1 MKKRVLSLFMAL
13 ALCLS
18 MQPTTTF
25 AENAGT
31 VTEQEEL
38 STTGD
43 TVSGNDVSGGDTGD
57 ANADVQDAQALI
69 NALPD
74 EVTAENADEVETL
87 LGAIDEA
94 MAKLTDEQAA
104 GLDMTRWENICN
116 AMNAPALVALQAG
129 EHTDHFIC
137 GADCK
142 HGDESHKLPTGSS
155 SAWTGV
161 DDLSKITTAGYY
173 YLTQNVTLKTSWEP
187 ANNNIVLCLNGYN
200 ITMEATDSVIYVHY
214 GYTFTLCDCQSKGT
228 ITHSKN
234 SDGTTYT
241 GTGVVVGDGG
251 KFNMYGG
258 IITENIAPNEG
269 GGVRVSTYSTFN
281 MYGGTITGNSAPTG
295 GGGVYVYRSEFNMY
309 GGTISYNTIGK
320 YGGGG
325 VYVYTAGT
333 FTMSNGSISNNEA
346 NDCSGGGVYVYDDA
360 SGSGTF
366 TMTGGEINNNTSSQG
381 GGVYLEKVSEGS
393 GSAFIMEGGS
403 ITQNTA
409 TYTRGDNAGGGV
421 YVTEGS
427 SFKVSGDVKISGNTG
442 NGTVNNVYLPTN
454 YHNTVTITI
463 ADELGDKASIGVT
476 MDVQPNEGSPLTFA
490 TVGEGCQLTDDVA
503 AAHFISDQGYFPY
516 RMDGENEVKMFRHEL
531 QKRPICGEEV
541 CPHNPKH
548 PDVIWIGVSKL
559 SNIVEPDKY
568 SNYYLVGNFTGKG
581 EALSDS
587 YNVNLCLHGYTYSG
601 GIRFQSRNYT
611 LCDCKGTGKITG
623 SSTQYGIQLIS
634 GGRLDMYGGKI
645 TGNTTVGAHVE
656 NGTFNMY
663 GGEITENY
671 YTGADG
677 GNIDSIGGGA
687 GAGGVR
693 VDENGTFNMSG
704 NAKVSNNT
712 ATFNSNVSTS
722 GYYGAAGVYVNGGT
736 FTMTENAEVS
746 GNKLTTEGINESNNN
761 YAGGVYVRNA
771 ESSNVTVGGNVKIT
785 GNTKNIASSGI
796 SSNVC
801 LPKGQT
807 IKVDKAL
814 TAGSNS
820 IGVITETP
828 INVVGE
834 EAVIAEG
841 TGSYSL
847 TKADV
852 STFSSDA
859 GIPADFEDG
868 KIIFRKGVHKHYI
881 CGKEGCSD
889 SHSHGTDKKWTAIST
904 LSEINGAGY
913 YFLTDN
919 VELNNTWVCLKSY
932 NNVELCLNGKT
943 ITCKSENA
951 AISVAIGAS
960 LVITDCADKPESIGK
975 ITHKDGFSGCGIY
988 VAGSLTLWNGSITGN
1003 THDQDGGVQVAG
1015 KFYMNGGSI
1024 TGNTTN
1030 GGVQVA
1036 GGEFYM
1042 NGGEITLNTDGYG
1055 GVYVDRGEFTMSGGK
1070 ITQNISTHYSGGVYV
1085 KSGTFTMNE
1094 GGEITGNTGKNGGG
1108 VYVGQIGTFT
1118 MTGGKIT
1125 GNTNSAANG
1134 GSGVYLEYDGGTFNM
1149 DGGEI
1154 TGNTN
1159 SAASGGG
1166 GVYVNHLSTFKMT
1179 NGKITGNTNSAADGG
1194 GGVHVADGG
1203 EFTMSGGEITGNT
1216 NGAADGGGGVYVASR
1231 GEFTMKGG
1239 QITGNTNSAE
1249 DGGGGVYVGQFGTF
1263 TMTGGTITGNNT
1275 SATDNSSAGGIFMN
1289 GTITVSGAAKI
1300 IDNWKG
1306 GTQAG
1311 SVYVKDAGTAS
1322 NVYLHNER
1330 SRLITIGEGLTQA
1343 ARIGVSI
1350 GGLPTTAGG
1359 EVQIA
1364 NGATND
1370 QLEYTKIFTLDLEP
1384 ADPYYSV
1391 IRNEDNNLF
1400 IRKHKHNWS
1409 YSASGETITV
1419 NCTAENCPIKD
1430 GKGGSITIVAPENL
1444 IYDRNAKSAELDK
1457 KLSTEF
1463 DGVITTTIS
1472 YTAESGETF
1481 DSGHP
1486 PVDAGTYTAS
1496 IDLEDRGVHLSFDSP
1511 AAVKYTIQKAEL
1523 TADDFY
1529 FNIDDPK
1536 WDLVYSGADK
1546 ELTED
1551 NFGCKYFNTGDIT
1564 VRYLD
1569 ANGAEVAPRN
1579 VGTYTFAIDVTES
1592 KNYEAAP
1599 NLTAQGWTFTITKA
1613 KGGDLGEGKFQ
1624 RKYIDRT
1631 EKTYTPAYGLPDG
1644 EKWTYSISAPTV
1656 TGSAAVGSYTID
1668 SATGAITY
1676 KLTDGGIGD
1685 TVSWEVMISS
1695 DNYENF
1701 TKKLTLTLTDKDS
1714 QDPLSITGGNTVVYG
1729 ETLKL
1734 GTTGGSGTGAV
1745 TYSIDKDKSMGD
1757 ATIDADGVLT
1767 PLKVGSVFV
1776 KATKAGDDNYFA
1788 ISSELVE
1795 VTITKAVTT
1804 GEPKYAKITTDGKTL
1819 ADAGLTPDGST
1830 LSPVAG
1836 TLEWVDEEG
1845 KVLSGDTEV
1854 KVNTTY
1860 RWRFTPEGDNYKTLT
1875 GEVELY
1881 HVDAPA
1887 ISAQPVNASV
1897 KAGERAVFEVTATG
1911 TDLTYQWKIN
1921 RNDGRGFGNITGADS
1936 ASYTSGITDTDC
1948 NGFQYYCVI
1957 SNAAGSVTTDT
1968 VTLTVTVQYDI
1979 LAGADSSWTENTD
1992 GSLAIRGS
2000 GAIDKFLRVLVDGN
2014 EIASDNYTVTE
2025 GSTIIT
2031 LKLEYLKTLSEGS
2044 HSFEIVWT
2052 DGTARTSFTIA
2063 KNTSGN
2069 NGGNNNGNNNN
2080 NDSNN
2085 NNAGSGANTTDTTIK
2100 APQTGDTSKDALWIV
2115 LLVVAS
2121 IAGLSGFAEI
2131 LVRRKKSDCK

>member
-43 TVSGNDVSGGDTGD
+43 AVSGNDVSGGDAGD
-57 ANADVQDAQALI
+57 ANADVQDAVQAVQALI
-69 NALPD
+69 DALPD
-74 EVTAENADEVETL
+74 EVTAENMDEVEAL

-116 AMNAPALVALQAG
+116 AMNAPALVAVQAG

-137 GADCK
+137 GADCV
-142 HGDESHKLPTGSS
+142 HTNETHTPPAGTWTAINSADELKYGMQ
-155 SAWTGV
+155 
-161 DDLSKITTAGYY
+161 AGNY
-173 YLTQNVTLKTSWEP
+173 YL
-187 ANNNIVLCLNGYN
+187 NNDIELTKQWPINNSIVLCLNGHSIKMN
-200 ITMEATDSVIYVHY
+200 TNDTAISV
-214 GYTFTLCDCQSKGT
+214 GAGGTFTLCDCKGNGT
-228 ITHSKN
+228 ITHGKQA
-234 SDGTTYT
+234 DGTTTYT
-241 GTGVVVGDGG
+241 GTGVSVSSGG
-251 KFNMYGG
+251 K
-258 IITENIAPNEG
+258 
-269 GGVRVSTYSTFN
+269 FN
-281 MYGGTITGNSAPTG
+281 MYGGTITGNTLG
-295 GGGVYVYRSEFNMY
+295 DYGEGGGVHVEYAGTFNMYGGTVTENSAPSGGGVSVERNGTFNMY
-309 GGTISYNTIGK
+309 GGTISNNTAGV

-325 VYVYTAGT
+325 VYVYINGK
-333 FTMSNGSISNNEA
+333 FTMSNGSISYNEA
-346 NDCSGGGVYVYDDA
+346 DGCSGGGVYVYDSD

-366 TMTGGEINNNTSSQG
+366 TMTGGIINNNTSSQG

-393 GSAFIMEGGS
+393 GSTFIMEGGS

-409 TYTRGDNAGGGV
+409 NYTGNGAGGGV
-421 YVTEGS
+421 YVAKGS
-427 SFKVSGDVKISGNTG
+427 SFTVSGDVQIKENKNNAGET
-442 NGTVNNVYLPTN
+442 NNVYLPTT
-454 YHNTVTITI
+454 YDKPVTITV
-463 ADELGDKASIGVT
+463 ANKLDSSASIGVT

-531 QKRPICGEEV
+531 QKHPICGEEV

-656 NGTFNMY
+656 NGTFKMY
-663 GGEITENY
+663 GGEITENH
-671 YTGADG
+671 YTGVDG

-693 VDENGTFNMSG
+693 VDERGTFNMSG
-704 NAKVSNNT
+704 NARVSDNT
-712 ATFNSNVSTS
+712 ATFNSQGGTS
-722 GYYGAAGVYVNGGT
+722 GGYYGAAGVYVNGGK

-746 GNKLTTEGINESNNN
+746 GNTLTDNVSGSPNN

-771 ESSNVTVGGNVKIT
+771 EGSNVTVGGNVTIT
-785 GNTKNIASSGI
+785 GNKKGSAD
-796 SSNVC
+796 SNVC

-807 IKVDKAL
+807 IKVSGTLKENA
-814 TAGSNS
+814 

-834 EAVIAEG
+834 EEVIAEG

-1108 VYVGQIGTFT
+1108 VYVGQSGTFT

-1239 QITGNTNSAE
+1239 TITENTNSAAN
-1249 DGGGGVYVGQFGTF
+1249 GGGGVYVGQFGEF
-1263 TMTGGTITGNNT
+1263 TMNGGTITGNNT
-1275 SATDNSSAGGIFMN
+1275 SATDDSGAGGVYMD
-1289 GTITVSGAAKI
+1289 GTFTVSGEAQI
-1300 IDNWKG
+1300 INNWKNG
-1306 GTQAG
+1306 EN
-1311 SVYVKDAGTAS
+1311 GTAS
-1322 NVYLHNER
+1322 NVYLHNEWP
-1330 SRLITIGEGLTQA
+1330 RLITIGEGLTQA

-1350 GGLPTTAGG
+1350 GELPTTAGG

-1364 NGATND
+1364 SGATDD
-1370 QLEYTKIFTLDLEP
+1370 QNFYRNIFSLDS
-1384 ADPYYSV
+1384 ADPYYS
-1391 IRNEDNNLF
+1391 I
-1400 IRKHKHNWS
+1400 IRKSEYGCLYIHRHEHDWS
-1409 YSASGETITV
+1409 YSASGATITAK
-1419 NCTAENCPIKD
+1419 CEAADCPIKD
-1430 GKGGSITIVAPENL
+1430 GDGGSITIVAPKDL
-1444 IYDRNAKSAELDK
+1444 IYDREAKKAGFVNRLSAEV
-1457 KLSTEF
+1457 
-1463 DGVITTTIS
+1463 GV
-1472 YTAESGETF
+1472 
-1481 DSGHP
+1481 D
-1486 PVDAGTYTAS
+1486 
-1496 IDLEDRGVHLSFDSP
+1496 EDRIAIDYAAGSVSDNTPLDPGDLPGNAGSYIASFRLFDLAKGGYSDP
-1511 AAVKYTIQKAEL
+1511 ASVEYTIQKAEIK
-1523 TADDFY
+1523 ADDFY
-1529 FNIDDPK
+1529 FNINDPK

-1546 ELTED
+1546 ELTEA
-1551 NFGCKYFNTGDIT
+1551 NFGFRFFDTVEIT
-1564 VRYLD
+1564 VKYYAD
-1569 ANGAEVAPRN
+1569 GSAVVPAPRN
-1579 VGTYTFAIDVTES
+1579 VGTYTFAIDATEG
-1592 KNYEAAP
+1592 KNYKAAT
-1599 NLTAQGWTFTITKA
+1599 NLTADTWTFTITKA
-1613 KGGDLGEGKFQ
+1613 EGRELEECKFQ
-1624 RKYIDRT
+1624 RRYNDRT
-1631 EKTYTPAYGLPDG
+1631 EKTYPLIYDLPDG

-1656 TGSAAVGSYTID
+1656 TGSAKVGSYDID
-1668 SATGAITY
+1668 PATGAITY
-1676 KLTDGGIGD
+1676 MLTDGQIKD
-1685 TVSWEVMISS
+1685 TVSWTVTISS
-1695 DNYENF
+1695 DNYKDF
-1701 TKKLTLTLTDKDS
+1701 TKKLTLTLTEKDS
-1714 QDPLSITGGNTVVYG
+1714 QDPLSITGGNTVAYG

-1734 GTTGGSGTGAV
+1734 GTNGGSGTGAV
-1745 TYSIDKDKSMGD
+1745 TYTIDESSTGE
-1757 ATIDADGVLT
+1757 ATIDENGVLT
-1767 PLKVGSVFV
+1767 PLKVGSIFV
-1776 KATKAGDDNYFA
+1776 KATKEEDDDYYK
-1788 ISSELVE
+1788 ISSELFK
-1795 VTITKAVTT
+1795 VTITQADTT
-1804 GEPKYAKITTDGKTL
+1804 GEPKYTRITTDGKTL
-1819 ADAGLTPDGST
+1819 ADAGLTLDGST
-1830 LSPVAG
+1830 LSPAAG

-1845 KVLSGDTEV
+1845 RVLSGDTGV

-1860 RWRFTPEGDNYKTLT
+1860 KWRFTPEGGNYKTLT

-1897 KAGERAVFEVTATG
+1897 KAGERAAFEVAATG
-1911 TDLTYQWKIN
+1911 TDLKYQWKIN
-1921 RNDGRGFGNITGADS
+1921 RNDGNGFVNISGADS

-1957 SNAAGSVTTDT
+1957 SNAAGTVTTDT
-1968 VTLTVTVQYDI
+1968 VTLTVTVEYEI
-1979 LAGADSSWTENTD
+1979 LDGAGSSWTENTD

-2000 GAIDKFLRVLVDGN
+2000 GAISKFLRVLVDGN
-2014 EIASDNYTVTE
+2014 EISSDNYTVTE

-2031 LKLEYLKTLSEGS
+2031 FKPEFLKTLPEGS
-2044 HSFEIVWT
+2044 HTFELVWT
-2052 DGTARTSFTIA
+2052 DGTASTSFTVA

-2069 NGGNNNGNNNN
+2069 NDGNNNNGNNNSNNNSN
-2080 NDSNN
+2080 NDGSS
-2085 NNAGSGANTTDTTIK
+2085 NNAGSNADATDTTIK
-2100 APQTGDTSKDALWIV
+2100 APKTGDTSNDALWVV
-2115 LLVVAS
+2115 LLAVAS
-2121 IAGLSGFAEI
+2121 VAGLSGFAEI

>member
-43 TVSGNDVSGGDTGD
+43 TVSGNDVSGGDAGV
-57 ANADVQDAQALI
+57 ANADVQTAQALI
-69 NALPD
+69 DALPD
-74 EVTAENADEVETL
+74 EVTAENADEVEAL
-87 LGAIDEA
+87 LRAIDEA

-104 GLDMTRWENICN
+104 GLDMTRYDNICE
-116 AMNAPALVALQAG
+116 ALTGLVAVQAG
-129 EHTDHFIC
+129 EHTDHPIC
-137 GADCK
+137 GASCK
-142 HGDESHKLPTGSS
+142 HGDETHTNET
-155 SAWTGV
+155 WTAI
-161 DDLSKITTAGYY
+161 DNESQLTWNMKAGNY
-173 YLTQNVTLKTSWEP
+173 YL
-187 ANNNIVLCLNGYN
+187 ANDLVLNKQWSISSNSIVLCLNGHSIKMN
-200 ITMEATDSVIYVHY
+200 TNDTAISV
-214 GYTFTLCDCQSKGT
+214 GAAGTFTLCDCNGNGT
-228 ITHSKN
+228 ITHDKQA
-234 SDGTTYT
+234 DGTTVYT
-241 GTGVVVGDGG
+241 GAGVAVSSGG
-251 KFNMYGG
+251 
-258 IITENIAPNEG
+258 E
-269 GGVRVSTYSTFN
+269 FN
-281 MYGGTITGNSAPTG
+281 MYGGTITGNTLG
-295 GGGVYVYRSEFNMY
+295 DYGEGGGVHVEYDGTFNMYGGTITENSAPSGGGVSVKYNGTFNMY
-309 GGTISYNTIGK
+309 GGTISNNISVGG

-325 VYVYTAGT
+325 VYVDTNGK

-346 NDCSGGGVYVYDDA
+346 NGYSGGGVYVYDGA

-366 TMTGGEINNNTSSQG
+366 TMTGGIINNNTSSQG
-381 GGVYLEKVSEGS
+381 GGVYLEKVVDGS
-393 GSAFIMEGGS
+393 GSTFIMEGGS

-409 TYTRGDNAGGGV
+409 NYTGNGAGGGV
-421 YVTEGS
+421 YVAKGS
-427 SFKVSGDVKISGNTG
+427 NFTVSGDVQIKGNK
-442 NGTVNNVYLPTN
+442 NVNKANNVDKDNNVYLPDST
-454 YHNTVTITI
+454 TITI
-463 ADELGDKASIGVT
+463 ADNLAEGASIGVT
-476 MDVQPNEGSPLTFA
+476 MYTTPREGAPVTFA
-490 TVGEGCQLTDDVA
+490 KAGEGCKLSDDDA
-503 AAHFISDQGYFPY
+503 ARFTSDQGCYPY
-516 RMDGENEVKMFRHEL
+516 RMDDENEVKMFRYKP
-531 QKRPICGEEV
+531 QKHPICGEI
-541 CPHNPKH
+541 CTHNGEH
-548 PDVIWIGVSKL
+548 TDLIWIGVSQL
-559 SNIVEPDKY
+559 RNIEGDG
-568 SNYYLVGNFTGKG
+568 SYYLVGNTTIG
-581 EALSDS
+581 ELEGLPA
-587 YNVNLCLHGYTYSG
+587 YNINLCLNGKTITNMVSLGKYGKTLSYA
-601 GIRFQSRNYT
+601 
-611 LCDCKGTGKITG
+611 LCDCQETPGKITG
-623 SSTQYGIQLIS
+623 STEPHGGIYLYS
-634 GGRLDMYGGKI
+634 GATLNMYGGKI
-645 TGNTTVGAHVE
+645 TGNNTVGVHVD

-663 GGEITENY
+663 GGEITDNHY
-671 YTGADG
+671 KGIDG
-677 GNIDSIGGGA
+677 GNIGSITSVYGEGA

-704 NAKVSNNT
+704 NAKVSNNA

-785 GNTKNIASSGI
+785 GNTKITTDGSI

-814 TAGSNS
+814 TGE

-828 INVVGE
+828 IVEGD

-841 TGSYSL
+841 KDYTL
-847 TKADV
+847 TEDDKNA
-852 STFSSDA
+852 FSSDDSISA
-859 GIPADFEDG
+859 VLEGG
-868 KIIFRKGVHKHYI
+868 KIILQNGVHSHSI
-881 CGKEGCSD
+881 CNETNCSD
-889 SHSHGTDKKWTAIST
+889 GHVAKKWKAISA
-904 LSEINGAGY
+904 LSEINGSGS
-913 YFLTDN
+913 YFLKND
-919 VELNNTWVCLKSY
+919 VSLEKTWECQY
-932 NNVELCLNGKT
+932 ADVELCLNGKT
-943 ITCKSENA
+943 ITCRYGLDL
-951 AISVAIGAS
+951 ITVASNAS
-960 LVITDCADKPESIGK
+960 LTITDCQTTVGK
-975 ITHKDGFSGCGIY
+975 ITHKNIEDIGSGI
-988 VAGSLTLWNGSITGN
+988 VVNGSLTLWNGSITGN
-1003 THDQDGGVQVAG
+1003 KNYQQGGVHVAAG
-1015 KFYMNGGSI
+1015 GTFTMNGGSI
-1024 TGNTTN
+1024 TENATD
-1030 GGVQVA
+1030 GGVHVAA
-1036 GGEFYM
+1036 GGTFNM
-1042 NGGEITLNTDGYG
+1042 HGGFITKND
-1055 GVYVDRGEFTMSGGK
+1055 DS
-1070 ITQNISTHYSGGVYV
+1070 HGGVYV
-1085 KSGTFTMNE
+1085 KGTFNMDGGDIAQNKYDVPDEACGGGVYVEGGVFNMDDGNITENEGAYGGGVFVGMSGTFTMKGGEITKNKYTHANGGGSGVYVSNSSTFNMN
-1094 GGEITGNTGKNGGG
+1094 GGEITGNTNSTANGVGG
-1108 VYVGQIGTFT
+1108 VYVSYGSTFN
-1118 MTGGKIT
+1118 MTNGKIT
-1125 GNTNSAANG
+1125 GNTNNAANG
-1134 GSGVYLEYDGGTFNM
+1134 GGGVHVVGTFTM

-1159 SAASGGG
+1159 SAS
-1166 GVYVNHLSTFKMT
+1166 
-1179 NGKITGNTNSAADGG
+1179 
-1194 GGVHVADGG
+1194 
-1203 EFTMSGGEITGNT
+1203 
-1216 NGAADGGGGVYVASR
+1216 DGGGGVYVAGN
-1231 GEFTMKGG
+1231 GEFTMNSGE
-1239 QITGNTNSAE
+1239 ITGNTNSAE
-1249 DGGGGVYVGQFGTF
+1249 NGGGGVYVGQFGTF
-1263 TMTGGTITGNNT
+1263 TMNGGTITGNNT

-1322 NVYLHNER
+1322 NVYLHNEWP
-1330 SRLITIGEGLTQA
+1330 RLITVGEGLTQA
-1343 ARIGVSI
+1343 AQIGVSI
-1350 GGLPTTAGG
+1350 GELPTTAGG

-1391 IRNEDNNLF
+1391 IRNEYNNLF
-1400 IRKHKHNWS
+1400 IRKHKHDWS
-1409 YSASGETITV
+1409 YSASGATITV
-1419 NCTAENCPIKD
+1419 DCTAENCPNKD
-1430 GKGGSITIVAPENL
+1430 GGSITIVAPENL
-1444 IYDRNAKSAELDK
+1444 IYDRNAKSATLDK

-1472 YTAESGETF
+1472 YTTESGETF

-1486 PVDAGTYTAS
+1486 PIDAGTYTAS
-1496 IDLEDRGVHLSFDSP
+1496 IDLEYEGGRVSFDHP
-1511 AAVKYTIQKAEL
+1511 AAVQYTIQKAKL

-1529 FNIDDPK
+1529 FIIDDPK

-1546 ELTED
+1546 ELTEY

-1613 KGGDLGEGKFQ
+1613 KGGDLGEDKFQ
-1624 RKYIDRT
+1624 RRYIDRT

-1676 KLTDGGIGD
+1676 KVTDGEIGD
-1685 TVSWEVMISS
+1685 TVSWEVTISS

-1701 TKKLTLTLTDKDS
+1701 TKKLTLTLADKDS
-1714 QDPLSITGGNTVVYG
+1714 QNPLSITGGNTVVYG

-1745 TYSIDKDKSMGD
+1745 TYSIVAGGTGD
-1757 ATIDADGVLT
+1757 ANIDADGVLT
-1767 PLKVGSVFV
+1767 PVKVGSVFV
-1776 KATKAGDDNYFA
+1776 KATKAGDTDYHEITSGLFE
-1788 ISSELVE
+1788 I
-1795 VTITKAVTT
+1795 TITQAATI

-1819 ADAGLTPDGST
+1819 ADAGLTLDGST
-1830 LSPVAG
+1830 LSPAAG
-1836 TLEWVDEEG
+1836 TLEWVDD
-1845 KVLSGDTEV
+1845 KDNVLPGDTKV
-1854 KVNTTY
+1854 KVNTKY
-1860 RWRFTPEGDNYKTLT
+1860 RWRFTPKDTNYNTLT

-1881 HVDAPA
+1881 HVDAPV
-1887 ISAQPVNASV
+1887 ISAQPVSVSV
-1897 KAGERAVFEVTATG
+1897 KAGEKAVFEVTATG

-1921 RNDGRGFGNITGADS
+1921 RNDGKGFVNITGADS
-1936 ASYTSGITDTDC
+1936 ASYTSGVTDTDC

-1968 VTLTVTVQYDI
+1968 VTLTVTVQYEI
-1979 LAGADSSWTENTD
+1979 LDGADSSWTENAD
-1992 GSLAIRGS
+1992 GSLVIRGS
-2000 GAIDKFLRVLVDGN
+2000 GAFAKFLKVLVDGN

-2031 LKLEYLKTLSEGS
+2031 LKPEYLKTLSEGS

-2069 NGGNNNGNNNN
+2069 NNGNNNNNNSN

-2115 LLVVAS
+2115 LLVVAA

>member
-1 MKKRVLSLFMAL
+1 MKKRVLSLLMAL

-116 AMNAPALVALQAG
+116 AMNAPALVAVQDDG
-129 EHTDHFIC
+129 VHTDHFIC

-142 HGDESHKLPTGSS
+142 HGDESHKLPTG
-155 SAWTGV
+155 AWTPIENESQLVWNMKAGNYYLA
-161 DDLSKITTAGYY
+161 DDLV
-173 YLTQNVTLKTSWEP
+173 LTKQWSISSNS
-187 ANNNIVLCLNGYN
+187 IVLCLNGHSIKMN
-200 ITMEATDSVIYVHY
+200 TNDTAISV
-214 GYTFTLCDCQSKGT
+214 GSAGTFTLCDCKGNGT
-228 ITHSKN
+228 ITHGKQA
-234 SDGTTYT
+234 DGTTAYT
-241 GTGVVVGDGG
+241 GTGVAVSSGG
-251 KFNMYGG
+251 K
-258 IITENIAPNEG
+258 
-269 GGVRVSTYSTFN
+269 FN
-281 MYGGTITGNSAPTG
+281 MYGGTITGNTLG
-295 GGGVYVYRSEFNMY
+295 DYGEGGGVHVEYAGTFNMYGGTVTENSAPSGGGVSVERNGTFNMY
-309 GGTISYNTIGK
+309 GGTISNNTAGV

-325 VYVYTAGT
+325 VYVYINGK
-333 FTMSNGSISNNEA
+333 FTMSNGSISNNMT
-346 NDCSGGGVYVYDDA
+346 DSGYGGGVYVYDDY

-366 TMTGGEINNNTSSQG
+366 TMTGGIINNNTSSQG

-393 GSAFIMEGGS
+393 GSTFIMEGGL
-403 ITQNTA
+403 ITGNTTTKA
-409 TYTRGDNAGGGV
+409 GSQVGGGV
-421 YVTEGS
+421 YVVEGS
-427 SFKVSGDVKISGNTG
+427 NFTVSGDVQIKENKNNAGET
-442 NGTVNNVYLPTN
+442 NNVYLPTT
-454 YHNTVTITI
+454 YDKPVTITV
-463 ADELGDKASIGVT
+463 ANKLDSNASIGVT
-476 MDVQPNEGSPLTFA
+476 MCTTPREGKPLTFA
-490 TVGEGCQLTDDVA
+490 TAGEGCVLSDDDA
-503 AAHFISDQGYFPY
+503 ARFTSDQGCYPY
-516 RMDGENEVKMFRHEL
+516 RMDDENEVKMFVYMP
-531 QKRPICGEEV
+531 QKHPICGEV
-541 CPHNPKH
+541 CTHNGEH
-548 PDVIWIGVSKL
+548 TDLIWIGISQL
-559 SNIVEPDKY
+559 RNIEGDG
-568 SNYYLVGNFTGKG
+568 NYYLVYDTATG
-581 EALSDS
+581 ALEGLPS
-587 YNVNLCLHGYTYSG
+587 YNINLCLNGKTITNMVSFGKGDKKLSYA
-601 GIRFQSRNYT
+601 
-611 LCDCKGTGKITG
+611 LCDCQETPGKITG
-623 SSTQYGIQLIS
+623 STKSDGGIWLGYGAT
-634 GGRLDMYGGKI
+634 LDMYGGKI
-645 TGNTTVGAHVE
+645 TGNNTVGVYVD
-656 NGTFNMY
+656 NGTFNMH
-663 GGEITENY
+663 GGEITDNH
-671 YTGADG
+671 YTGIDG
-677 GNIDSIGGGA
+677 GNTGSITSIYGEGA

-693 VDENGTFNMSG
+693 VDENGMFNMSG

-722 GYYGAAGVYVNGGT
+722 GNYGAAGVYVNGGT

-828 INVVGE
+828 IVEGD

-841 TGSYSL
+841 KDYTL
-847 TKADV
+847 TEDDKNA
-852 STFSSDA
+852 FSSDDS
-859 GIPADFEDG
+859 IPAVLEGG
-868 KIIFRKGVHKHYI
+868 KIILQNGVHSHSI
-881 CGKEGCSD
+881 CNETNCSD
-889 SHSHGTDKKWTAIST
+889 GHVAKKWKAISA
-904 LSEINGAGY
+904 LSEINGSGS
-913 YFLTDN
+913 YFLKND
-919 VELNNTWVCLKSY
+919 VSLEKTWKCQY
-932 NNVELCLNGKT
+932 ADVELCLNGKT
-943 ITCKSENA
+943 ITCRYGLDL
-951 AISVAIGAS
+951 ITVASNAS
-960 LVITDCADKPESIGK
+960 LTITDCQTTLGK
-975 ITHKDGFSGCGIY
+975 ITHEDGATGACGIM
-988 VAGSLTLWNGSITGN
+988 VEGSLTLWNGSITKN
-1003 THDQDGGVQVAG
+1003 THTQKGGVHVAAAGTFTMNGGFITENATDGGVHVA
-1015 KFYMNGGSI
+1015 
-1024 TGNTTN
+1024 
-1030 GGVQVA
+1030 A
-1036 GGEFYM
+1036 GGTFNM
-1042 NGGEITLNTDGYG
+1042 HGGFITKND
-1055 GVYVDRGEFTMSGGK
+1055 DS
-1070 ITQNISTHYSGGVYV
+1070 HGGVYV
-1085 KSGTFTMNE
+1085 KGTFNMDGGDIAQNRYNVPDEACGGGVYVEGGVFNMDDGNITENEGAYGGGVFVGMSGTFTMK
-1094 GGEITGNTGKNGGG
+1094 GGEITQNKYTHANG
-1108 VYVGQIGTFT
+1108 
-1118 MTGGKIT
+1118 
-1125 GNTNSAANG
+1125 G
-1134 GSGVYLEYDGGTFNM
+1134 GSGVYVSNSSTFNM
-1149 DGGEI
+1149 HGGEI

-1159 SAASGGG
+1159 STANGVG
-1166 GVYVNHLSTFKMT
+1166 GVYVSYGSTFNMT
-1179 NGKITGNTNSAADGG
+1179 NGKITGNTNNAANGG
-1194 GGVHVADGG
+1194 GGVHVVGTFAMDGG
-1203 EFTMSGGEITGNT
+1203 
-1216 NGAADGGGGVYVASR
+1216 
-1231 GEFTMKGG
+1231 K
-1239 QITGNTNSAE
+1239 ITGNTNSAE
-1249 DGGGGVYVGQFGTF
+1249 DGGGGVYVSQFGTF
-1263 TMTGGTITGNNT
+1263 TMNGGTITGNNT
-1275 SATDNSSAGGIFMN
+1275 SATDDSSAGGVLMN
-1289 GTITVSGAAKI
+1289 GTFNLSGAAKI

-1322 NVYLHNER
+1322 NVYLHNEWP
-1330 SRLITIGEGLTQA
+1330 RLITIGEGLTQA
-1343 ARIGVSI
+1343 AQIGVSI

-1391 IRNEDNNLF
+1391 IRNEYNNLF
-1400 IRKHKHNWS
+1400 IRKHKHDWS
-1409 YSASGETITV
+1409 YSASGATITV

-1444 IYDRNAKSAELDK
+1444 IYDRNAKSATLDK

-1536 WDLVYSGADK
+1536 CDLVYSGADK

-1592 KNYEAAP
+1592 KNYEVAP

-1631 EKTYTPAYGLPDG
+1631 EKIYTPAYGLPDG

-1656 TGSAAVGSYTID
+1656 TGSAAVGAYTID

-1685 TVSWEVMISS
+1685 TVSWEVTISS
-1695 DNYENF
+1695 DNYEKF

-1745 TYSIDKDKSMGD
+1745 TYSIGAGSTGE

-1767 PLKVGSVFV
+1767 PVRVGSVFV

-1795 VTITKAVTT
+1795 VTITQAVTT
-1804 GEPKYAKITTDGKTL
+1804 GEPKYTKITTDGKTL

-1845 KVLSGDTEV
+1845 KALSGDTEV

-1860 RWRFTPEGDNYKTLT
+1860 KWRFTPEGGNYKTLT

-1897 KAGERAVFEVTATG
+1897 KAEERAVFEVTATG

-1921 RNDGRGFGNITGADS
+1921 RNDGKGFVNITGADS

-2080 NDSNN
+2080 NNSNNDSNN

>member
-43 TVSGNDVSGGDTGD
+43 TVSGNDVSGGDAGD
-57 ANADVQDAQALI
+57 ADTDEQDAVQAVQALI
-69 NALPD
+69 DALPD
-74 EVTAENADEVETL
+74 GVTAENMDEVEAL

-116 AMNAPALVALQAG
+116 AMNAPALVAVSAG

-142 HGDESHKLPTGSS
+142 HGDESHKLPTG
-155 SAWTGV
+155 AWTGV

-200 ITMEATDSVIYVHY
+200 ITMEAADSVIYVHY
-214 GYTFTLCDCQSKGT
+214 RYTFTLCDCQSKGT

-258 IITENIAPNEG
+258 IIKDNTTNGKG
-269 GGVRVSTYSTFN
+269 GGVYSEYSKFN
-281 MYGGTITGNSAPTG
+281 MYGGEITGNSAPN
-295 GGGVYVYRSEFNMY
+295 GGGVHVCRGEFNMY
-309 GGTISYNTIGK
+309 DGTISSNISTSTGS

-325 VYVYTAGT
+325 VYVDINGK
-333 FTMSNGSISNNEA
+333 FNMSNGSISYNEA
-346 NDCSGGGVYVYDDA
+346 NGCSGGGVYVYDSD

-366 TMTGGEINNNTSSQG
+366 TMTGGIINNNTSSQG

-393 GSAFIMEGGS
+393 GSTFIMEGGS

-409 TYTRGDNAGGGV
+409 NYTGNGAGGGV
-421 YVTEGS
+421 YVVEGS
-427 SFKVSGDVKISGNTG
+427 NFTVSGDVQIKENKNNADET
-442 NGTVNNVYLPTN
+442 NNVYLPTT
-454 YHNTVTITI
+454 YDKPVTITV
-463 ADELGDKASIGVT
+463 ASKLDSNASIGVT
-476 MDVQPNEGSPLTFA
+476 MCTTPREGKPLTFA
-490 TVGEGCQLTDDVA
+490 TAGKGCVLGDDDA
-503 AAHFISDQGYFPY
+503 ARFTSDQRCYPY
-516 RMDGENEVKMFRHEL
+516 RMDDENEVKMFRREP
-531 QKRPICGEEV
+531 QKHPICGKV
-541 CPHNPKH
+541 CTHNGKH
-548 PDVIWIGVSKL
+548 TDLIWTGISQL
-559 SNIVEPDKY
+559 RNIEGDG
-568 SNYYLVGNFTGKG
+568 NYYLVKDIKFG
-581 EALSDS
+581 EDRETAIPS
-587 YNVNLCLHGYTYSG
+587 YNINLCLNGYKIENGVLELGLSTQKLSYA
-601 GIRFQSRNYT
+601 
-611 LCDCKGTGKITG
+611 LCDCGGEGTITG
-623 SSTQYGIQLIS
+623 STSLHGGIWLYF
-634 GGRLDMYGGKI
+634 GATLDMYGGKI
-645 TGNTTVGAHVE
+645 TGNNTVGVHVD

-663 GGEITENY
+663 GGEITDNH
-671 YTGADG
+671 YTGVDG
-677 GNIDSIGGGA
+677 GNINSITSSSGA

-693 VDENGTFNMSG
+693 VDESGTFNMSG
-704 NAKVSNNT
+704 NAKVSNNA
-712 ATFNSNVSTS
+712 ATFTSNVSTS
-722 GYYGAAGVYVNGGT
+722 GYYGAAGVYVNGGM

-746 GNKLTTEGINESNNN
+746 GNKLTTEGISESNNN

-785 GNTKNIASSGI
+785 GNTKITADGSI

-828 INVVGE
+828 IVEGD

-841 TGSYSL
+841 KDYTL
-847 TKADV
+847 TEDDKNA
-852 STFSSDA
+852 FSSDDS
-859 GIPADFEDG
+859 IPAVLEGG
-868 KIIFRKGVHKHYI
+868 KIILQNGVHSHSI
-881 CGKEGCSD
+881 CNETNCSD
-889 SHSHGTDKKWTAIST
+889 GHVAKKWKAISA
-904 LSEINGAGY
+904 LSEINGSGS
-913 YFLTDN
+913 YFLKND
-919 VELNNTWVCLKSY
+919 VSLEKTWKCQY
-932 NNVELCLNGKT
+932 ADVELCLNGKT
-943 ITCKSENA
+943 ITCRYGLDL
-951 AISVAIGAS
+951 ITVASNAS
-960 LVITDCADKPESIGK
+960 LTITDCQTTLGK
-975 ITHKDGFSGCGIY
+975 ITHEDGATGACGIM
-988 VAGSLTLWNGSITGN
+988 VEGSLTLWNGSITKN
-1003 THDQDGGVQVAG
+1003 THTQKGGVHVAAGGTFTMNGGSITENATDGGVQVAT
-1015 KFYMNGGSI
+1015 GGTFNMHGGFI
-1024 TGNTTN
+1024 TKN
-1030 GGVQVA
+1030 
-1036 GGEFYM
+1036 
-1042 NGGEITLNTDGYG
+1042 D
-1055 GVYVDRGEFTMSGGK
+1055 DS
-1070 ITQNISTHYSGGVYV
+1070 HGGVYV
-1085 KSGTFTMNE
+1085 KGTFNMDGGDIAQNKYDVPDEACGGGVYVEGGVFTMNNGNITENGGAYGGGVFVGMSGTFTMK
-1094 GGEITGNTGKNGGG
+1094 GGEITKNK
-1108 VYVGQIGTFT
+1108 YTH
-1118 MTGGKIT
+1118 
-1125 GNTNSAANG
+1125 ANG
-1134 GSGVYLEYDGGTFNM
+1134 GSGVYVSYDSTFTMN
-1149 DGGEI
+1149 GGEI

-1159 SAASGGG
+1159 SAENGGG

-1179 NGKITGNTNSAADGG
+1179 NGKITGNTNSAANGG
-1194 GGVHVADGG
+1194 GGVRVVGT
-1203 EFTMSGGEITGNT
+1203 FTMDGGEITGNT
-1216 NGAADGGGGVYVASR
+1216 NSAANGGGGVYVAADGKFIMNSGEITGNTNSAENGGGGVYVASQ
-1231 GEFTMKGG
+1231 GGFTM
-1239 QITGNTNSAE
+1239 N
-1249 DGGGGVYVGQFGTF
+1249 
-1263 TMTGGTITGNNT
+1263 GGTITGNNT
-1275 SATDNSSAGGIFMN
+1275 SATDDSGAGGVNMD
-1289 GTITVSGAAKI
+1289 GTFTVSGEAQI
-1300 IDNWKG
+1300 INNWKNG
-1306 GTQAG
+1306 EN
-1311 SVYVKDAGTAS
+1311 GTAS
-1322 NVYLHNER
+1322 NVYLHNECPR
-1330 SRLITIGEGLTQA
+1330 FITIGEGLTQA

-1350 GGLPTTAGG
+1350 GELPTTAGG

-1364 NGATND
+1364 SGATD
-1370 QLEYTKIFTLDLEP
+1370 GQLDYTKIFTLDLEP

-1391 IRNEDNNLF
+1391 IRKSEYECLY
-1400 IRKHKHNWS
+1400 IHRHKHDWD
-1409 YSASGETITV
+1409 YSASGATITV
-1419 NCTAENCPIKD
+1419 NCTAENCPNRD
-1430 GKGGSITIVAPENL
+1430 GGSITIVAPGNL
-1444 IYDRNAKSAELDK
+1444 IYDRNTKSATLDK

-1472 YTAESGETF
+1472 YTTESGETF

-1486 PVDAGTYTAS
+1486 PIDAGTYTAS
-1496 IDLEDRGVHLSFDSP
+1496 IDLEYKGVHLSFDHP
-1511 AAVKYTIQKAEL
+1511 AAVQYTIQKAKL

-1624 RKYIDRT
+1624 RKYIERT

-1656 TGSAAVGSYTID
+1656 TGSAAVESYTIA

-1685 TVSWEVMISS
+1685 TVSWEVTISS

-1745 TYSIDKDKSMGD
+1745 TY
-1757 ATIDADGVLT
+1757 TIDESSTGEAAIDENGVLT
-1767 PLKVGSVFV
+1767 PLKVGSIFV
-1776 KATKAGDDNYFA
+1776 KAAKEEDDDYYK
-1788 ISSELVE
+1788 ISSELFK
-1795 VTITKAVTT
+1795 VTITQADTT
-1804 GEPKYAKITTDGKTL
+1804 GEPKYTRITTDGKTL
-1819 ADAGLTPDGST
+1819 ADAGLTLDGST
-1830 LSPVAG
+1830 LSPAAG

-1845 KVLSGDTEV
+1845 RVLFGDTEV
-1854 KVNTTY
+1854 KVNTEYT
-1860 RWRFTPEGDNYKTLT
+1860 WRFTPAGGNHKTLT
-1875 GEVELY
+1875 GKVELY

-1887 ISAQPVNASV
+1887 ISTQPVNTSV
-1897 KAGERAVFEVTATG
+1897 KAGERAVFEVAATG
-1911 TDLTYQWKIN
+1911 TDLKYQWKIN
-1921 RNDGRGFGNITGADS
+1921 RNDGNGFVDISGANS
-1936 ASYTSGITDTDC
+1936 ASYTSGVTDTDC

-1968 VTLTVTVQYDI
+1968 VTLTVTVQYEI
-1979 LAGADSSWTENTD
+1979 LDGAGSSWTENTD

-2000 GAIDKFLRVLVDGN
+2000 GAIAKFLRVLVDGTVVDP
-2014 EIASDNYTVTE
+2014 SNYTVTE

-2031 LKLEYLKTLSEGS
+2031 FKPEFLKTLPEGS
-2044 HSFEIVWT
+2044 HTFELVWT
-2052 DGTARTSFTIA
+2052 DGTASTSFTVA
-2063 KNTSGN
+2063 RNTSGN
-2069 NGGNNNGNNNN
+2069 NGGNNNSNNNN
-2080 NDSNN
+2080 NNNNNSNN
-2085 NNAGSGANTTDTTIK
+2085 DSSNNAGSGVNTADTTVK
-2100 APQTGDTSKDALWIV
+2100 APKTGDTMNDTLWIV
-2115 LLVVAS
+2115 LLAVAS
-2121 IAGLSGFAEI
+2121 VAGAAEVFAI
-2131 LVRRKKSDCK
+2131 RRKKNGK

>member
-43 TVSGNDVSGGDTGD
+43 TVSGNDVSGGDAGD
-57 ANADVQDAQALI
+57 ADTDEQDAVQAVQALI
-69 NALPD
+69 DALPD
-74 EVTAENADEVETL
+74 EVTAENMDEVEAL

-94 MAKLTDEQAA
+94 MAKLTDERAA
-104 GLDMTRWENICN
+104 GLNMARWENICN
-116 AMNAPALVALQAG
+116 AMNAPALVAVQAG

-142 HGDESHKLPTGSS
+142 HGDESHKLPTGS

-531 QKRPICGEEV
+531 QKHPICGEEV

-656 NGTFNMY
+656 NGTFKMY

-677 GNIDSIGGGA
+677 G
-687 GAGGVR
+687 AGGVR
-693 VDENGTFNMSG
+693 VDESGTFNMSG
-704 NAKVSNNT
+704 NAKVSDNT
-712 ATFNSNVSTS
+712 ATFNSRYDDASG
-722 GYYGAAGVYVNGGT
+722 GYYGAAGVYVNGGK
-736 FTMTENAEVS
+736 FTMTENAKVS
-746 GNKLTTEGINESNNN
+746 GNTLTDNVSGSPNN

-771 ESSNVTVGGNVKIT
+771 EGSNVTVGGNVTIT
-785 GNTKNIASSGI
+785 GNTKITTNGSI

-807 IKVDKAL
+807 IKVSGTLKENA
-814 TAGSNS
+814 

-859 GIPADFEDG
+859 GIRADFENG
-868 KIIFRKGVHKHYI
+868 EIIFRKGVHKHYI

-913 YFLTDN
+913 YFLTKD
-919 VELNNTWVCLKSY
+919 VELNNTWVCLESY

-943 ITCKSENA
+943 ITCSKNDWA

-975 ITHKDGFSGCGIY
+975 ITHEDGLYGCGIY

-1003 THDQDGGVQVAG
+1003 KHLQQGSVQVAG
-1015 KFYMNGGSI
+1015 GTFTMNGGSI

-1036 GGEFYM
+1036 GGKFYM

-1055 GVYVDRGEFTMSGGK
+1055 GVYVNGGEFTMSGGK

-1108 VYVGQIGTFT
+1108 VHVGSSGIFN

-1125 GNTNSAANG
+1125 GNTNSDANG
-1134 GSGVYLEYDGGTFNM
+1134 GSGVYLEAYGSTFNM
-1149 DGGEI
+1149 NGGEI

-1159 SAASGGG
+1159 SAENGGG

-1194 GGVHVADGG
+1194 GGVHVVGT
-1203 EFTMSGGEITGNT
+1203 FTMDGGEITGNT

-1239 QITGNTNSAE
+1239 TITENTNSAAN
-1249 DGGGGVYVGQFGTF
+1249 GGGGVYVGQFGEF
-1263 TMTGGTITGNNT
+1263 TMNGGTITGNNT
-1275 SATDNSSAGGIFMN
+1275 SATDDSGAGGVYMD
-1289 GTITVSGAAKI
+1289 GTFNVSGEAQI
-1300 IDNWKG
+1300 INNWKNG
-1306 GTQAG
+1306 EN
-1311 SVYVKDAGTAS
+1311 GTAS
-1322 NVYLHNER
+1322 NVYLPNDEWPR
-1330 SRLITIGEGLTQA
+1330 PITIREGLTSD

-1350 GGLPTTAGG
+1350 GELPTTAGG

-1364 NGATND
+1364 NGATDD
-1370 QLEYTKIFTLDLEP
+1370 QNFYRNIFSLDS
-1384 ADPYYSV
+1384 ADPYYS
-1391 IRNEDNNLF
+1391 I
-1400 IRKHKHNWS
+1400 IRKSEYECLYIHRHEHDWS
-1409 YSASGETITV
+1409 YSASGATITV
-1419 NCTAENCPIKD
+1419 KCEAADCPIKD
-1430 GKGGSITIVAPENL
+1430 GDGGSITIVAPKDL
-1444 IYDRNAKSAELDK
+1444 IYDRKAKEAGFVNQLSAEVGVDEDKIAIDYAAGSASDNTPLDPGD
-1457 KLSTEF
+1457 LPGNAGSYIASFRLF
-1463 DGVITTTIS
+1463 DLAKGCYS
-1472 YTAESGETF
+1472 A
-1481 DSGHP
+1481 P
-1486 PVDAGTYTAS
+1486 AS
-1496 IDLEDRGVHLSFDSP
+1496 VE
-1511 AAVKYTIQKAEL
+1511 YTIQKAEIK
-1523 TADDFY
+1523 ADDFY
-1529 FNIDDPK
+1529 FNINDPK

-1546 ELTED
+1546 ELTEA
-1551 NFGCKYFNTGDIT
+1551 NFGFRFFDTVEIT
-1564 VRYLD
+1564 VKYYAD
-1569 ANGAEVAPRN
+1569 GSAVVPAPRN
-1579 VGTYTFAIDVTES
+1579 VGTYTFAIDATEG
-1592 KNYEAAP
+1592 KNYKAAT
-1599 NLTAQGWTFTITKA
+1599 NLTADTWTFTITKA
-1613 KGGDLGEGKFQ
+1613 EGRELEECKFQ
-1624 RKYIDRT
+1624 RRYNDRT
-1631 EKTYTPAYGLPDG
+1631 EKTYPLIYDLPDG
-1644 EKWTYSISAPTV
+1644 EKWTYSISAPAV
-1656 TGSAAVGSYTID
+1656 TGSAKVGSYDID
-1668 SATGAITY
+1668 PDTGAITY
-1676 KLTDGGIGD
+1676 MLTDGQIKD
-1685 TVSWEVMISS
+1685 TVSWTVTISS
-1695 DNYENF
+1695 DNYKDF
-1701 TKKLTLTLTDKDS
+1701 TKKLTLTLTEKDS
-1714 QDPLSITGGNTVVYG
+1714 QAPLSITGGNTVVFG

-1745 TYSIDKDKSMGD
+1745 TYTIDESSTGE
-1757 ATIDADGVLT
+1757 AAIDADGVLT
-1767 PLKVGSVFV
+1767 PVKVGSVFV
-1776 KATKAGDDNYFA
+1776 KATKAGDTDYYE
-1788 ISSELVE
+1788 ISSELFK
-1795 VTITKAVTT
+1795 VTITQADTT
-1804 GEPKYAKITTDGKTL
+1804 GEPEYTRITTDGKTL
-1819 ADAGLTPDGST
+1819 ADAGLTLDGST
-1830 LSPVAG
+1830 LSPAAG

-1845 KVLSGDTEV
+1845 RVLSGDTKVE
-1854 KVNTTY
+1854 VNTEY
-1860 RWRFTPEGDNYKTLT
+1860 MWRFTPEGGNHKTLT
-1875 GEVELY
+1875 GKVELY
-1881 HVDAPA
+1881 HVDAPT
-1887 ISAQPVNASV
+1887 ISTQPVNASV
-1897 KAGERAVFEVTATG
+1897 KAGERAVFEVAATG
-1911 TDLTYQWKIN
+1911 TDLKYQWKIN
-1921 RNDGRGFGNITGADS
+1921 RNDGNGFVDISGANS
-1936 ASYTSGITDTDC
+1936 ASYTSGVTDTDC

-1968 VTLTVTVQYDI
+1968 VTLTVTVQYEI
-1979 LAGADSSWTENTD
+1979 LDGAGSSWTENTD

-2000 GAIDKFLRVLVDGN
+2000 GAIAKFLRVLVDGTVVDP
-2014 EIASDNYTVTE
+2014 SNYTVTE

-2031 LKLEYLKTLSEGS
+2031 FKPEFLKTLPEGS
-2044 HSFEIVWT
+2044 HTFELVWT
-2052 DGTARTSFTIA
+2052 DGTASTSFTVA
-2063 KNTSGN
+2063 KNTSDN
-2069 NGGNNNGNNNN
+2069 NGGNNNSNNNN
-2080 NDSNN
+2080 NNSNN
-2085 NNAGSGANTTDTTIK
+2085 DSSNNAGSGVNTADTTVK
-2100 APQTGDTSKDALWIV
+2100 APKTGDTMNDTLWIV
-2115 LLVVAS
+2115 LLAVAS
-2121 IAGLSGFAEI
+2121 VAGAAEVFAI
-2131 LVRRKKSDCK
+2131 RRKKNGK

>member
-116 AMNAPALVALQAG
+116 AMNAPALVAVQDDG
-129 EHTDHFIC
+129 VHTDHFIC

-142 HGDESHKLPTGSS
+142 HGDESHKLPTG
-155 SAWTGV
+155 AWTPIENESQLVWNMKAGNYYLA
-161 DDLSKITTAGYY
+161 DDLV
-173 YLTQNVTLKTSWEP
+173 LTKQWSISSNS
-187 ANNNIVLCLNGYN
+187 IVLCLNGHSIKMN
-200 ITMEATDSVIYVHY
+200 TNDTAISV
-214 GYTFTLCDCQSKGT
+214 GSAGTFTLCDCKGNGT
-228 ITHSKN
+228 ITHGKQA
-234 SDGTTYT
+234 DGTTAYT
-241 GTGVVVGDGG
+241 GTGVAVSSGG
-251 KFNMYGG
+251 K
-258 IITENIAPNEG
+258 
-269 GGVRVSTYSTFN
+269 FN
-281 MYGGTITGNSAPTG
+281 MYGGTITGNTLG
-295 GGGVYVYRSEFNMY
+295 DYGEGGGVHVEYAGTFNMYGGTVTENSAPSGGGVSVERNGTFNMY
-309 GGTISYNTIGK
+309 GGTISNNTAGV

-325 VYVYTAGT
+325 VYVYINGK
-333 FTMSNGSISNNEA
+333 FTMSNGSISNNMT
-346 NDCSGGGVYVYDDA
+346 DSGYGGGVYVYDDY

-366 TMTGGEINNNTSSQG
+366 TMTGGIINNNTSSQG

-393 GSAFIMEGGS
+393 GSTFIMEGGL
-403 ITQNTA
+403 ITGNTTTKA
-409 TYTRGDNAGGGV
+409 GSQVGGGV
-421 YVTEGS
+421 YVVEGS
-427 SFKVSGDVKISGNTG
+427 NFTVSGDVQIKENKNNAGET
-442 NGTVNNVYLPTN
+442 NNVYLPTT
-454 YHNTVTITI
+454 YDKPVTITV
-463 ADELGDKASIGVT
+463 ANKLDSNASIGVT
-476 MDVQPNEGSPLTFA
+476 MCTTPREGKPLTFA
-490 TVGEGCQLTDDVA
+490 TAGEGCVLSDDDA
-503 AAHFISDQGYFPY
+503 ARFTSDQGCYPY
-516 RMDGENEVKMFRHEL
+516 RMDDENEVKMFVYMP
-531 QKRPICGEEV
+531 QKHSICGEV
-541 CPHNPKH
+541 CTHNGEH
-548 PDVIWIGVSKL
+548 TDLIWIGISQL
-559 SNIVEPDKY
+559 RNIEGDG
-568 SNYYLVGNFTGKG
+568 NYYLVYDTATG
-581 EALSDS
+581 ALEGLPG
-587 YNVNLCLHGYTYSG
+587 YNINLCLNGKTITNMVSFGKGDKKLSYA
-601 GIRFQSRNYT
+601 
-611 LCDCKGTGKITG
+611 LCDCQETPGKITG
-623 SSTQYGIQLIS
+623 STKSDGGIWLGYGAT
-634 GGRLDMYGGKI
+634 LDMYGGKI
-645 TGNTTVGAHVE
+645 TGNNTVGVYVD
-656 NGTFNMY
+656 NGTFNMH
-663 GGEITENY
+663 GGEITDNH
-671 YTGADG
+671 YTGIDG
-677 GNIDSIGGGA
+677 GNTGSITSIYGEGA

-693 VDENGTFNMSG
+693 VDENGMFNMSG

-722 GYYGAAGVYVNGGT
+722 GNYGAAGVYVNGGT

-828 INVVGE
+828 IVEGD

-841 TGSYSL
+841 KDYTL
-847 TKADV
+847 TEDDKNA
-852 STFSSDA
+852 FSSDDS
-859 GIPADFEDG
+859 IPAVLEGG
-868 KIIFRKGVHKHYI
+868 KIILQNGVHSHSI
-881 CGKEGCSD
+881 CNETNCSD
-889 SHSHGTDKKWTAIST
+889 GHVAKKWKAISA
-904 LSEINGAGY
+904 LSEINGSGS
-913 YFLTDN
+913 YFLKND
-919 VELNNTWVCLKSY
+919 VSLEKTWKCQY
-932 NNVELCLNGKT
+932 ADVELCLNGKT
-943 ITCKSENA
+943 ITCRYGLDL
-951 AISVAIGAS
+951 ITVASNAS
-960 LVITDCADKPESIGK
+960 LTITDCQTTLGK
-975 ITHKDGFSGCGIY
+975 ITHEDGATGACGIM
-988 VAGSLTLWNGSITGN
+988 VEGSLTLWNGSITKN
-1003 THDQDGGVQVAG
+1003 THTQKGGVHVAAGGTFTMNGGFITENATDGGVHVA
-1015 KFYMNGGSI
+1015 
-1024 TGNTTN
+1024 
-1030 GGVQVA
+1030 A
-1036 GGEFYM
+1036 GGTFNM
-1042 NGGEITLNTDGYG
+1042 HGGFITKND
-1055 GVYVDRGEFTMSGGK
+1055 DS
-1070 ITQNISTHYSGGVYV
+1070 HGGVYV
-1085 KSGTFTMNE
+1085 KGTFNMDGGDIAQNRYNVPDEACGGGVYVEGGVFNMDDGNITENEGAYGGGVFVGMSGTFTMK
-1094 GGEITGNTGKNGGG
+1094 GGEITQNKYTHANG
-1108 VYVGQIGTFT
+1108 
-1118 MTGGKIT
+1118 
-1125 GNTNSAANG
+1125 G
-1134 GSGVYLEYDGGTFNM
+1134 GSGVYVSNSSTFNM
-1149 DGGEI
+1149 HGGEI

-1159 SAASGGG
+1159 STANGVG
-1166 GVYVNHLSTFKMT
+1166 GVYVSYGSTFNMT
-1179 NGKITGNTNSAADGG
+1179 NGKITGNTNNAANGG
-1194 GGVHVADGG
+1194 GGVHVVGTFAMDGG
-1203 EFTMSGGEITGNT
+1203 
-1216 NGAADGGGGVYVASR
+1216 
-1231 GEFTMKGG
+1231 K
-1239 QITGNTNSAE
+1239 ITGNTNSAE

-1306 GTQAG
+1306 GTQAD

-1322 NVYLHNER
+1322 NVYLHNEWP
-1330 SRLITIGEGLTQA
+1330 RLITIGEGLTQA
-1343 ARIGVSI
+1343 AQIGVSI

-1391 IRNEDNNLF
+1391 IRNEYNNLF
-1400 IRKHKHNWS
+1400 IRKHKHDWS

-1795 VTITKAVTT
+1795 VTITQAATT
-1804 GEPKYAKITTDGKTL
+1804 GEPKYTKITTDGKTL
-1819 ADAGLTPDGST
+1819 ADAGLTLDGST
-1830 LSPVAG
+1830 MSPAAG

-1845 KVLSGDTEV
+1845 KALSGDTEV

-1860 RWRFTPEGDNYKTLT
+1860 RWRFTPEGGNYKTLT

-1921 RNDGRGFGNITGADS
+1921 RNDGRGFVNITGADS
-1936 ASYTSGITDTDC
+1936 ASYTSGVTDTDC

-1968 VTLTVTVQYDI
+1968 VTLTVIVQYDI
-1979 LAGADSSWTENTD
+1979 LDGAGSSWTENED

-2080 NDSNN
+2080 NNSNNDSNN
-2085 NNAGSGANTTDTTIK
+2085 NNAGSNADATDTTIK
-2100 APQTGDTSKDALWIV
+2100 APKTGDTSNDALWVV
-2115 LLVVAS
+2115 LLAVAS

>member
-1 MKKRVLSLFMAL
+1 MKKRVLSLLMAL

-116 AMNAPALVALQAG
+116 AMNAPALVAVQDDG
-129 EHTDHFIC
+129 VHTDHFIC

-142 HGDESHKLPTGSS
+142 HGDESHKLPTG
-155 SAWTGV
+155 AWTPIENESQLVWNMKAGNYYLA
-161 DDLSKITTAGYY
+161 DDLV
-173 YLTQNVTLKTSWEP
+173 LTKQWSISSNS
-187 ANNNIVLCLNGYN
+187 IVLCLNGHSIKMN
-200 ITMEATDSVIYVHY
+200 TNDTAISV
-214 GYTFTLCDCQSKGT
+214 GSAGTFTLCDCKGNGT
-228 ITHSKN
+228 ITHGKQA
-234 SDGTTYT
+234 DGTTAYT
-241 GTGVVVGDGG
+241 GTGVAVSSGG
-251 KFNMYGG
+251 K
-258 IITENIAPNEG
+258 
-269 GGVRVSTYSTFN
+269 FN
-281 MYGGTITGNSAPTG
+281 MYGGTITGNTLG
-295 GGGVYVYRSEFNMY
+295 DYGEGGGVHVEYAGTFNMYGGTVTENSAPSGGGVSVERNGTFNMY
-309 GGTISYNTIGK
+309 GGTISNNTAGV

-325 VYVYTAGT
+325 VYVYINGK
-333 FTMSNGSISNNEA
+333 FTMSNGSISNNMT
-346 NDCSGGGVYVYDDA
+346 DSGYGGGVYVYDDY

-366 TMTGGEINNNTSSQG
+366 TMTGGIINNNTSSQG

-393 GSAFIMEGGS
+393 GSTFIMEGGL
-403 ITQNTA
+403 ITGNTTTKA
-409 TYTRGDNAGGGV
+409 GSQVGGGV
-421 YVTEGS
+421 YVVEGS
-427 SFKVSGDVKISGNTG
+427 NFTVSGDVQIKENKNNAGET
-442 NGTVNNVYLPTN
+442 NNVYLPTT
-454 YHNTVTITI
+454 YDKPVTITV
-463 ADELGDKASIGVT
+463 ANKLDSNASIGVT
-476 MDVQPNEGSPLTFA
+476 MCTTPREGKPLTFA
-490 TVGEGCQLTDDVA
+490 TAGEGCVLSDDDA
-503 AAHFISDQGYFPY
+503 ARFTSDQGCYPY
-516 RMDGENEVKMFRHEL
+516 RMDDENEVKMFVYMP
-531 QKRPICGEEV
+531 QKHPICGEV
-541 CPHNPKH
+541 CTHNGEH
-548 PDVIWIGVSKL
+548 TDLIWIGISQL
-559 SNIVEPDKY
+559 RNIEGDG
-568 SNYYLVGNFTGKG
+568 NYYLVYDTATG
-581 EALSDS
+581 ALEGLPG
-587 YNVNLCLHGYTYSG
+587 YNINLCLNGKTITNMVSFGKGDKKLSYA
-601 GIRFQSRNYT
+601 
-611 LCDCKGTGKITG
+611 LCDCQETPGKITG
-623 SSTQYGIQLIS
+623 STKSDGGIWLGYGAT
-634 GGRLDMYGGKI
+634 LDMYGGKI
-645 TGNTTVGAHVE
+645 TGNNTVGVYVD
-656 NGTFNMY
+656 NGTFNMH
-663 GGEITENY
+663 GGEITDNH
-671 YTGADG
+671 YTGIDG
-677 GNIDSIGGGA
+677 GNTGSITSIYGEGA

-693 VDENGTFNMSG
+693 VDENGMFNMSG

-722 GYYGAAGVYVNGGT
+722 GNYGAAGVYVNGGT

-828 INVVGE
+828 IVEGD

-841 TGSYSL
+841 KDYTL
-847 TKADV
+847 TEDDKNA
-852 STFSSDA
+852 FSSDDS
-859 GIPADFEDG
+859 IPAVLEGG
-868 KIIFRKGVHKHYI
+868 KIILQNGVHSHSI
-881 CGKEGCSD
+881 CNETNCSD
-889 SHSHGTDKKWTAIST
+889 GHVAKKWKAISA
-904 LSEINGAGY
+904 LSEINGSGS
-913 YFLTDN
+913 YFLKND
-919 VELNNTWVCLKSY
+919 VSLEKTWKCQY
-932 NNVELCLNGKT
+932 ADVELCLNGKT
-943 ITCKSENA
+943 ITCRYGLDL
-951 AISVAIGAS
+951 ITVASNAS
-960 LVITDCADKPESIGK
+960 LTITDCQTTLGK
-975 ITHKDGFSGCGIY
+975 ITHEDGATGACGIM
-988 VAGSLTLWNGSITGN
+988 VEGSLTLWNGSITKN
-1003 THDQDGGVQVAG
+1003 THTQKGGVHVAAGGTFTMNGGFITENATDGGVHVA
-1015 KFYMNGGSI
+1015 
-1024 TGNTTN
+1024 
-1030 GGVQVA
+1030 A
-1036 GGEFYM
+1036 GGTFNM
-1042 NGGEITLNTDGYG
+1042 HGGFITKND
-1055 GVYVDRGEFTMSGGK
+1055 DS
-1070 ITQNISTHYSGGVYV
+1070 HGGVYV
-1085 KSGTFTMNE
+1085 KGTFNMDGGDIAQNRYNVPDEACGGGVYVEGGVFNMDDGNITENEGAYGGGVFVGMSGTFTMK
-1094 GGEITGNTGKNGGG
+1094 GGEITQNKYTHANG
-1108 VYVGQIGTFT
+1108 
-1118 MTGGKIT
+1118 
-1125 GNTNSAANG
+1125 G
-1134 GSGVYLEYDGGTFNM
+1134 GSGVYVSNSSTFNM
-1149 DGGEI
+1149 HGGEI

-1159 SAASGGG
+1159 STANGVG
-1166 GVYVNHLSTFKMT
+1166 GVYVSYGSTFNMT
-1179 NGKITGNTNSAADGG
+1179 NGKITGNTNNAANGG
-1194 GGVHVADGG
+1194 GGVHVVGTFAMDGG
-1203 EFTMSGGEITGNT
+1203 
-1216 NGAADGGGGVYVASR
+1216 
-1231 GEFTMKGG
+1231 K
-1239 QITGNTNSAE
+1239 ITGNTNSAE

-1322 NVYLHNER
+1322 NVYLHNEWP
-1330 SRLITIGEGLTQA
+1330 RLITIGEGLTQA
-1343 ARIGVSI
+1343 AKIGVSI

-1391 IRNEDNNLF
+1391 IRNEYNNLF
-1400 IRKHKHNWS
+1400 IRKHKHDWS

-1685 TVSWEVMISS
+1685 TVSWEVTISS

-1745 TYSIDKDKSMGD
+1745 TYSIGAGSTGE
-1757 ATIDADGVLT
+1757 ATIDTDGVLT
-1767 PLKVGSVFV
+1767 PVRVGSVFV

-1788 ISSELVE
+1788 ISSELFE
-1795 VTITKAVTT
+1795 ITITQAATT

>member
-1 MKKRVLSLFMAL
+1 MNFLHHGNYHILKEYSMKKRVLSLLMAL

-116 AMNAPALVALQAG
+116 AMNASALVAVQDDG
-129 EHTDHFIC
+129 VHTDHFIC

-142 HGDESHKLPTGSS
+142 HGDESHKLPTG
-155 SAWTGV
+155 AWTPIENESQLVWNMKAGNYYLA
-161 DDLSKITTAGYY
+161 DDLV
-173 YLTQNVTLKTSWEP
+173 LTKQWSISSNS
-187 ANNNIVLCLNGYN
+187 IVLCLNGHSIKMN
-200 ITMEATDSVIYVHY
+200 TNDTAISV
-214 GYTFTLCDCQSKGT
+214 GSAGTFTLCDCKGNGT
-228 ITHSKN
+228 ITHGKQA
-234 SDGTTYT
+234 DGTTAYT
-241 GTGVVVGDGG
+241 GTGVAVSSGG
-251 KFNMYGG
+251 K
-258 IITENIAPNEG
+258 
-269 GGVRVSTYSTFN
+269 FN
-281 MYGGTITGNSAPTG
+281 MYGGTITGNTLG
-295 GGGVYVYRSEFNMY
+295 DYGEGGGVHVEYAGTFNMYGGTVTENSAPSGGGVSVERNGTFNMY
-309 GGTISYNTIGK
+309 GGTISNNTAGV

-325 VYVYTAGT
+325 VYVYINGK
-333 FTMSNGSISNNEA
+333 FTMSNGSISNNMT
-346 NDCSGGGVYVYDDA
+346 DSGYGGGVYVYDDY

-366 TMTGGEINNNTSSQG
+366 TMTGGIINNNTSSQG

-393 GSAFIMEGGS
+393 GSTFIMEGGL
-403 ITQNTA
+403 ITGNTTTKA
-409 TYTRGDNAGGGV
+409 GSQVGGGV
-421 YVTEGS
+421 YVVEGS
-427 SFKVSGDVKISGNTG
+427 NFTVSGDVQIKENKNNAGET
-442 NGTVNNVYLPTN
+442 NNVYLPTT
-454 YHNTVTITI
+454 YDKPVTITV
-463 ADELGDKASIGVT
+463 ANKLDSNASIGVT
-476 MDVQPNEGSPLTFA
+476 MCTTPREGKPLTFA
-490 TVGEGCQLTDDVA
+490 TAGEGCVLSDDDA
-503 AAHFISDQGYFPY
+503 ARFTSDQGCYPY
-516 RMDGENEVKMFRHEL
+516 RMDDENEVKMFVYMP
-531 QKRPICGEEV
+531 QKHPICGEV
-541 CPHNPKH
+541 CTHNGEH
-548 PDVIWIGVSKL
+548 TDLIWIGISQL
-559 SNIVEPDKY
+559 RNIEGDG
-568 SNYYLVGNFTGKG
+568 NYYLVYDTATG
-581 EALSDS
+581 ALEGLPS
-587 YNVNLCLHGYTYSG
+587 YNINLCLNGKTITNMVSFGKGDKKLSYA
-601 GIRFQSRNYT
+601 
-611 LCDCKGTGKITG
+611 LCDCQETPGKITG
-623 SSTQYGIQLIS
+623 STKSDGGIWLGYGAT
-634 GGRLDMYGGKI
+634 LDMYGGKI
-645 TGNTTVGAHVE
+645 TGNNTVGVYVD
-656 NGTFNMY
+656 NGTFNMH
-663 GGEITENY
+663 GGEITDNH
-671 YTGADG
+671 YTGIDG
-677 GNIDSIGGGA
+677 GNTGSITSIYGEGA

-693 VDENGTFNMSG
+693 VDENGMFNMSG

-722 GYYGAAGVYVNGGT
+722 GNYGAAGVYVNGGT

-828 INVVGE
+828 IVEGD

-841 TGSYSL
+841 KDYTL
-847 TKADV
+847 TEDDKNA
-852 STFSSDA
+852 FSSDDS
-859 GIPADFEDG
+859 IPAVLEGG
-868 KIIFRKGVHKHYI
+868 KIILQNGVHSHSI
-881 CGKEGCSD
+881 CNETNCSD
-889 SHSHGTDKKWTAIST
+889 GHVAKKWKAISA
-904 LSEINGAGY
+904 LSEINGSGS
-913 YFLTDN
+913 YFLKND
-919 VELNNTWVCLKSY
+919 VSLEKTWKCQY
-932 NNVELCLNGKT
+932 ADVELCLNGKT
-943 ITCKSENA
+943 ITCRYGLDL
-951 AISVAIGAS
+951 ITVASNAS
-960 LVITDCADKPESIGK
+960 LTITDCQTTLGK
-975 ITHKDGFSGCGIY
+975 ITHEDGATGACGIM
-988 VAGSLTLWNGSITGN
+988 VEGSLTLWNGSITKN
-1003 THDQDGGVQVAG
+1003 THTQKGGVHVAAAGTFTMNGGFITENATDGGVHVA
-1015 KFYMNGGSI
+1015 
-1024 TGNTTN
+1024 
-1030 GGVQVA
+1030 A
-1036 GGEFYM
+1036 GGTFNM
-1042 NGGEITLNTDGYG
+1042 HGGFITKND
-1055 GVYVDRGEFTMSGGK
+1055 DS
-1070 ITQNISTHYSGGVYV
+1070 HGGVYV
-1085 KSGTFTMNE
+1085 KGTFNMDGGDIAQNRYNVPDEACGGGVYVEGGVFNMDDGNITENEGAYGGGVFVGMSGTFTMK
-1094 GGEITGNTGKNGGG
+1094 GGEITQNKYTHANG
-1108 VYVGQIGTFT
+1108 
-1118 MTGGKIT
+1118 
-1125 GNTNSAANG
+1125 G
-1134 GSGVYLEYDGGTFNM
+1134 GSGVYVSNSSTFNM
-1149 DGGEI
+1149 HGGEI

-1159 SAASGGG
+1159 STANGVG
-1166 GVYVNHLSTFKMT
+1166 GVYVSYGSTFNMT
-1179 NGKITGNTNSAADGG
+1179 NGKITGNTNNAANGG
-1194 GGVHVADGG
+1194 GGVHVVGTFAMDGG
-1203 EFTMSGGEITGNT
+1203 
-1216 NGAADGGGGVYVASR
+1216 
-1231 GEFTMKGG
+1231 K
-1239 QITGNTNSAE
+1239 ITGNTNSAE
-1249 DGGGGVYVGQFGTF
+1249 DGGGGVYVSQFGTF
-1263 TMTGGTITGNNT
+1263 TMNGGTITGNNT
-1275 SATDNSSAGGIFMN
+1275 SATDDSSAGGVLMN
-1289 GTITVSGAAKI
+1289 GTFNLSGAAKI

-1322 NVYLHNER
+1322 NVYLHNEWP
-1330 SRLITIGEGLTQA
+1330 RLITIGEGLTQA
-1343 ARIGVSI
+1343 AQIGVSI

-1391 IRNEDNNLF
+1391 IRNEYNNLF
-1400 IRKHKHNWS
+1400 IRKHKHDWS
-1409 YSASGETITV
+1409 YSASGATITV

-1444 IYDRNAKSAELDK
+1444 IYDRNAKSATLDK

-1536 WDLVYSGADK
+1536 CDLVYSGADK

-1592 KNYEAAP
+1592 KNYEVAP
-1599 NLTAQGWTFTITKA
+1599 NLTAHGWTFTITKA

-1631 EKTYTPAYGLPDG
+1631 EKIYTPAYGLPDG

-1656 TGSAAVGSYTID
+1656 TGSAAVGAYTID

-1685 TVSWEVMISS
+1685 TVSWEVTISS
-1695 DNYENF
+1695 DNYEKF

-1734 GTTGGSGTGAV
+1734 GTNGGSGTGAV
-1745 TYSIDKDKSMGD
+1745 TYSIGAGSTGE

-1767 PLKVGSVFV
+1767 PVRVGSVFV

-1795 VTITKAVTT
+1795 VTITQAVTT
-1804 GEPKYAKITTDGKTL
+1804 GEPKYTKITTDGKTL

-1845 KVLSGDTEV
+1845 KALSGDTEV

-1860 RWRFTPEGDNYKTLT
+1860 KWRFTPEGGNYKTLT

-1897 KAGERAVFEVTATG
+1897 KAEERAVFEVTATG

-1921 RNDGRGFGNITGADS
+1921 RNDGKGFVNITGADS

-2080 NDSNN
+2080 NNSNNDSNN

>member
-1 MKKRVLSLFMAL
+1 MKKRVLSLLMAL

-116 AMNAPALVALQAG
+116 AMNAPALVAVQDDG
-129 EHTDHFIC
+129 VHTDHFIC

-142 HGDESHKLPTGSS
+142 HGDESHKLPTG
-155 SAWTGV
+155 AWTPIENESQLVWNMKAGNYYLA
-161 DDLSKITTAGYY
+161 DDLV
-173 YLTQNVTLKTSWEP
+173 LTKQWSISSNS
-187 ANNNIVLCLNGYN
+187 IVLCLNGHSIKMN
-200 ITMEATDSVIYVHY
+200 TNDTAISV
-214 GYTFTLCDCQSKGT
+214 GSAGTFTLCDCKGNGT
-228 ITHSKN
+228 ITHGKQA
-234 SDGTTYT
+234 DGTTAYT
-241 GTGVVVGDGG
+241 GTGVAVSSGG
-251 KFNMYGG
+251 K
-258 IITENIAPNEG
+258 
-269 GGVRVSTYSTFN
+269 FN
-281 MYGGTITGNSAPTG
+281 MYGGTITGNTLG
-295 GGGVYVYRSEFNMY
+295 DYGEGGGVHVEYAGTFNMYGGTVTENSAPSGGGVSVERNGTFNMY
-309 GGTISYNTIGK
+309 GGTISNNTAGV

-325 VYVYTAGT
+325 VYVYINGK
-333 FTMSNGSISNNEA
+333 FTMSNGSISNNMT
-346 NDCSGGGVYVYDDA
+346 DSGYGGGVYVYDDY

-366 TMTGGEINNNTSSQG
+366 TMTGGIINNNTSSQG

-393 GSAFIMEGGS
+393 GSTFIMEGGL
-403 ITQNTA
+403 ITGNTTTKA
-409 TYTRGDNAGGGV
+409 GSQVGGGV
-421 YVTEGS
+421 YVVEGS
-427 SFKVSGDVKISGNTG
+427 NFTVSGDVQIKENKNNAGET
-442 NGTVNNVYLPTN
+442 NNVYLPTT
-454 YHNTVTITI
+454 YDKPVTITI
-463 ADELGDKASIGVT
+463 AGNLAEGASIGVT
-476 MDVQPNEGSPLTFA
+476 MCTTPREGKPLTFA
-490 TVGEGCQLTDDVA
+490 TAGEGCVLSDDDA
-503 AAHFISDQGYFPY
+503 ARFTSDQRCYPY
-516 RMDGENEVKMFRHEL
+516 RMDDENEVKMFVYMP
-531 QKRPICGEEV
+531 QKHPICGEV
-541 CPHNPKH
+541 CTHNGEH
-548 PDVIWIGVSKL
+548 TDLIWIGISQL
-559 SNIVEPDKY
+559 RNIEGDG
-568 SNYYLVGNFTGKG
+568 NYYLVYDTATG
-581 EALSDS
+581 ALEGLPG
-587 YNVNLCLHGYTYSG
+587 YNINLCLNGKTITNMVSFGKGDKKLSYA
-601 GIRFQSRNYT
+601 
-611 LCDCKGTGKITG
+611 LCDCQETPGKITG
-623 SSTQYGIQLIS
+623 STKSDGGIWLGYGAT
-634 GGRLDMYGGKI
+634 LDMYGGKI
-645 TGNTTVGAHVE
+645 TGNNTVGVYVD
-656 NGTFNMY
+656 NGTFNMH
-663 GGEITENY
+663 GGEITDNH
-671 YTGADG
+671 YTGIDG
-677 GNIDSIGGGA
+677 GNTGSITSIYGEGA

-693 VDENGTFNMSG
+693 VDENGMFNMSG

-722 GYYGAAGVYVNGGT
+722 GNYGAAGVYVNGGT

-828 INVVGE
+828 IVEGD

-841 TGSYSL
+841 KDYTL
-847 TKADV
+847 TEDDKNA
-852 STFSSDA
+852 FSSDDS
-859 GIPADFEDG
+859 IPAVLEGG
-868 KIIFRKGVHKHYI
+868 KIILQNGVHSHSI
-881 CGKEGCSD
+881 CNETNCSD
-889 SHSHGTDKKWTAIST
+889 GHVAKKWKAISA
-904 LSEINGAGY
+904 LSEINGSGS
-913 YFLTDN
+913 YFLKND
-919 VELNNTWVCLKSY
+919 VSLEKTWKCQY
-932 NNVELCLNGKT
+932 ADVELCLNGKT
-943 ITCKSENA
+943 ITCRYGLDL
-951 AISVAIGAS
+951 ITVASNAS
-960 LVITDCADKPESIGK
+960 LTITDCQTTLGK
-975 ITHKDGFSGCGIY
+975 ITHEDGATGACGIM
-988 VAGSLTLWNGSITGN
+988 VEGSLTLWNGSITKN
-1003 THDQDGGVQVAG
+1003 THTQKGGVHVAAGGTFTMNGGFITENATDGGVHVA
-1015 KFYMNGGSI
+1015 
-1024 TGNTTN
+1024 
-1030 GGVQVA
+1030 A
-1036 GGEFYM
+1036 GGTFNM
-1042 NGGEITLNTDGYG
+1042 HGGFITKND
-1055 GVYVDRGEFTMSGGK
+1055 DS
-1070 ITQNISTHYSGGVYV
+1070 HGGVYV
-1085 KSGTFTMNE
+1085 KGTFNMDGGDIAQNRYNVPDEACGGGVYVEGGVFNMDDGNITENEGAYGGGVFVGMSGTFTMK
-1094 GGEITGNTGKNGGG
+1094 GGEITQNKYTHANG
-1108 VYVGQIGTFT
+1108 
-1118 MTGGKIT
+1118 
-1125 GNTNSAANG
+1125 G
-1134 GSGVYLEYDGGTFNM
+1134 GSGVYVSNSSTFNM
-1149 DGGEI
+1149 HGGEI

-1159 SAASGGG
+1159 STANGVG
-1166 GVYVNHLSTFKMT
+1166 GVYVSYGSTFNMT
-1179 NGKITGNTNSAADGG
+1179 NGKITGNTNNAANGG
-1194 GGVHVADGG
+1194 GGVHVVGTFAMDGG
-1203 EFTMSGGEITGNT
+1203 
-1216 NGAADGGGGVYVASR
+1216 
-1231 GEFTMKGG
+1231 K
-1239 QITGNTNSAE
+1239 ITGNTNSAE

-1322 NVYLHNER
+1322 NVYLHNEWP
-1330 SRLITIGEGLTQA
+1330 RLITIGEGLTQA
-1343 ARIGVSI
+1343 AKIGVSI

-1391 IRNEDNNLF
+1391 IRNEYNNLF
-1400 IRKHKHNWS
+1400 IRKHKHDWS

-1685 TVSWEVMISS
+1685 TVSWEVTISS

-1745 TYSIDKDKSMGD
+1745 TYSIGAGSTGE
-1757 ATIDADGVLT
+1757 ATIDTDGVLT
-1767 PLKVGSVFV
+1767 PVRVGSVFV

-1788 ISSELVE
+1788 ISSELFE
-1795 VTITKAVTT
+1795 ITITQAATT

-1881 HVDAPA
+1881 HVDPPA

-2000 GAIDKFLRVLVDGN
+2000 GAIAKFLRVLVDGTVVDP
-2014 EIASDNYTVTE
+2014 SNYTVTE

-2031 LKLEYLKTLSEGS
+2031 FKPEFLKTLPEGS
-2044 HSFEIVWT
+2044 HTFEIVWT
-2052 DGTARTSFTIA
+2052 DGTASTNFTVA

-2069 NGGNNNGNNNN
+2069 NGGNNNNGNNNSNNNSN
-2080 NDSNN
+2080 NDGSS
-2085 NNAGSGANTTDTTIK
+2085 NNAGSNADATDTTIK
-2100 APQTGDTSKDALWIV
+2100 APKTGDTSNDALWVV
-2115 LLVVAS
+2115 LLAVAS
-2121 IAGLSGFAEI
+2121 VAGLSGFAEI

>member
-1 MKKRVLSLFMAL
+1 MNFLHHGNYHILKEYSMKKRVLSLLMAL

-116 AMNAPALVALQAG
+116 AMNAPALVAVQDDG
-129 EHTDHFIC
+129 VHTDHFIC

-142 HGDESHKLPTGSS
+142 HGDESHKLPTG
-155 SAWTGV
+155 AWTPIENESQLVWNMKAGNYYLA
-161 DDLSKITTAGYY
+161 DDLV
-173 YLTQNVTLKTSWEP
+173 LTKQWSISSNS
-187 ANNNIVLCLNGYN
+187 IVLCLNGHSIKMN
-200 ITMEATDSVIYVHY
+200 TNDTAISV
-214 GYTFTLCDCQSKGT
+214 GSAGTFTLCDCKGNGT
-228 ITHSKN
+228 ITHGKQA
-234 SDGTTYT
+234 DGTTAYT
-241 GTGVVVGDGG
+241 GTGVAVSSGG
-251 KFNMYGG
+251 K
-258 IITENIAPNEG
+258 
-269 GGVRVSTYSTFN
+269 FN
-281 MYGGTITGNSAPTG
+281 MYGGTITGNTLG
-295 GGGVYVYRSEFNMY
+295 DYGEGGGVHVEYAGTFNMYGGTVTENSAPSGGGVSVERNGTFNMY
-309 GGTISYNTIGK
+309 GGTISNNTAGV

-325 VYVYTAGT
+325 VYVYINGK
-333 FTMSNGSISNNEA
+333 FTMSNGSISNNMT
-346 NDCSGGGVYVYDDA
+346 DSGYGGGVYVYDDY

-366 TMTGGEINNNTSSQG
+366 TMTGGIINNNTSSQG

-393 GSAFIMEGGS
+393 GSTFIMEGGL
-403 ITQNTA
+403 ITGNTTTKA
-409 TYTRGDNAGGGV
+409 GSQVGGGV
-421 YVTEGS
+421 YVVEGS
-427 SFKVSGDVKISGNTG
+427 NFTVSGDVQIKENKNNAGET
-442 NGTVNNVYLPTN
+442 NNVYLPTT
-454 YHNTVTITI
+454 YDKPVTITV
-463 ADELGDKASIGVT
+463 ANKLDSNASIGVT
-476 MDVQPNEGSPLTFA
+476 MCTTPREGKPLTFA
-490 TVGEGCQLTDDVA
+490 TAGEGCVLSDDDA
-503 AAHFISDQGYFPY
+503 ARFTSDQGCYPY
-516 RMDGENEVKMFRHEL
+516 RMDDENEVKMFVYMP
-531 QKRPICGEEV
+531 QKHPICGEV
-541 CPHNPKH
+541 CTHNGEH
-548 PDVIWIGVSKL
+548 TDLIWIGISQL
-559 SNIVEPDKY
+559 RNIEGDG
-568 SNYYLVGNFTGKG
+568 NYYLVYDTATG
-581 EALSDS
+581 ALEGLPG
-587 YNVNLCLHGYTYSG
+587 YNINLCLNGKTITNMVSFGKGDKKLSYA
-601 GIRFQSRNYT
+601 
-611 LCDCKGTGKITG
+611 LCDCQETPGKITG
-623 SSTQYGIQLIS
+623 STKSDGGIWLGYGAT
-634 GGRLDMYGGKI
+634 LDMYGGKI
-645 TGNTTVGAHVE
+645 TGNNTVGVYVD
-656 NGTFNMY
+656 NGTFNMH
-663 GGEITENY
+663 GGEITDNH
-671 YTGADG
+671 YTGIDG
-677 GNIDSIGGGA
+677 GNTGSITSIYGEGA

-693 VDENGTFNMSG
+693 VDENGMFNMSG

-722 GYYGAAGVYVNGGT
+722 GNYGAAGVYVNGGT

-828 INVVGE
+828 IVEGD

-841 TGSYSL
+841 KDYTL
-847 TKADV
+847 TEDDKNA
-852 STFSSDA
+852 FSSDDS
-859 GIPADFEDG
+859 IPAVLEGG
-868 KIIFRKGVHKHYI
+868 KIILQNGVHSHSI
-881 CGKEGCSD
+881 CNETNCSD
-889 SHSHGTDKKWTAIST
+889 GHVAKKWKAISA
-904 LSEINGAGY
+904 LSEINGSGS
-913 YFLTDN
+913 YFLKND
-919 VELNNTWVCLKSY
+919 VSLEKTWKCQY
-932 NNVELCLNGKT
+932 ADVELCLNGKT
-943 ITCKSENA
+943 ITCRYGLDL
-951 AISVAIGAS
+951 ITVASNAS
-960 LVITDCADKPESIGK
+960 LTITDCQTTLGK
-975 ITHKDGFSGCGIY
+975 ITHEDGATGACGIM
-988 VAGSLTLWNGSITGN
+988 VEGSLTLWNGSITKN
-1003 THDQDGGVQVAG
+1003 THTQKGGVHVAAGGTFTMNGGFITENATDGGVHVA
-1015 KFYMNGGSI
+1015 
-1024 TGNTTN
+1024 
-1030 GGVQVA
+1030 A
-1036 GGEFYM
+1036 GGTFNM
-1042 NGGEITLNTDGYG
+1042 HGGFITKND
-1055 GVYVDRGEFTMSGGK
+1055 DS
-1070 ITQNISTHYSGGVYV
+1070 HGGVYV
-1085 KSGTFTMNE
+1085 KGTFNMDGGDIAQNRYNVPDEACGGGVYVEGGVFNMDDGNITENEGAYGGGVFVGMSGTFTMK
-1094 GGEITGNTGKNGGG
+1094 GGEITQNKYTHANG
-1108 VYVGQIGTFT
+1108 
-1118 MTGGKIT
+1118 
-1125 GNTNSAANG
+1125 G
-1134 GSGVYLEYDGGTFNM
+1134 GSGVYVSNSSTFNM
-1149 DGGEI
+1149 HGGEI

-1159 SAASGGG
+1159 STANGVG
-1166 GVYVNHLSTFKMT
+1166 GVYVSYGSTFNMT
-1179 NGKITGNTNSAADGG
+1179 NGKITGNTNNAANGG
-1194 GGVHVADGG
+1194 GGVHVVGTFAMDGG
-1203 EFTMSGGEITGNT
+1203 
-1216 NGAADGGGGVYVASR
+1216 
-1231 GEFTMKGG
+1231 K
-1239 QITGNTNSAE
+1239 ITGNTNSAE

-1322 NVYLHNER
+1322 NVYLHNEWP
-1330 SRLITIGEGLTQA
+1330 RLITIGEGLTQA
-1343 ARIGVSI
+1343 AKIGVSI

-1391 IRNEDNNLF
+1391 IRNEYNNLF
-1400 IRKHKHNWS
+1400 IRKHKHDWS

-1685 TVSWEVMISS
+1685 TVSWEVTISS

-1745 TYSIDKDKSMGD
+1745 TYSIGAGSTGE
-1757 ATIDADGVLT
+1757 ATIDTDGVLT
-1767 PLKVGSVFV
+1767 PVRVGSVFV

-1788 ISSELVE
+1788 ISSELFE
-1795 VTITKAVTT
+1795 ITITQAATT

>member
-18 MQPTTTF
+18 MQSTTTF

-43 TVSGNDVSGGDTGD
+43 AVSGNDVSGGDAGD
-57 ANADVQDAQALI
+57 ANADVQDAVQAVQALI
-69 NALPD
+69 DALPD
-74 EVTAENADEVETL
+74 EVTAENMDEVEAL

-116 AMNAPALVALQAG
+116 AMNAPALVAVQAG
-129 EHTDHFIC
+129 EHTHYFC
-137 GADCK
+137 G
-142 HGDESHKLPTGSS
+142 GSS
-155 SAWTGV
+155 CNGKGHSCAKENNITFSAWEE
-161 DDLSKITTAGYY
+161 DNSLPKTAGNY
-173 YLTQNVTLKTSWEP
+173 YLTKNVTLKTSWEP
-187 ANNNIVLCLNGYN
+187 ANDTVLCLNGYN
-200 ITMEATDSVIYVHY
+200 ITMEAADSVIDVKRA
-214 GYTFTLCDCQSKGT
+214 YTFTLCDCKGNGT
-228 ITHSKN
+228 ITHGKN

-241 GTGVVVGDGG
+241 GTGVVGDGG

-258 IITENIAPNEG
+258 TIKDNATNGKG
-269 GGVRVSTYSTFN
+269 GGVYSEYGTFN
-281 MYGGTITGNSAPTG
+281 MYGGTITGNSAPNG

-325 VYVYTAGT
+325 VYVDTAGK

-427 SFKVSGDVKISGNTG
+427 SFKVSGDVEISGNTG

-463 ADELGDKASIGVT
+463 TNELGDKASIGVT

-503 AAHFISDQGYFPY
+503 AAHFISDQGYSPY

-531 QKRPICGEEV
+531 QKHPICGEEV

-568 SNYYLVGNFTGKG
+568 SNYYLVGDFTGEG
-581 EALSDS
+581 EALSNS

-601 GIRFQSRNYT
+601 GIHFQSRNYT

-677 GNIDSIGGGA
+677 G
-687 GAGGVR
+687 AGGVR
-693 VDENGTFNMSG
+693 VDESGTFNMSG
-704 NAKVSNNT
+704 NAKVSDNT
-712 ATFNSNVSTS
+712 ATFNSRYDDASG

-746 GNKLTTEGINESNNN
+746 GNTLTDNVSGSPNN

-771 ESSNVTVGGNVKIT
+771 ERSNVTVGGNVTIT
-785 GNTKNIASSGI
+785 GNKKGSAD
-796 SSNVC
+796 SNVC

-807 IKVDKAL
+807 IKVSGTLKENA
-814 TAGSNS
+814 

-859 GIPADFEDG
+859 GIRADFENG
-868 KIIFRKGVHKHYI
+868 EIIFRKGVHKHYI

-913 YFLTDN
+913 YFLTKD
-919 VELNNTWVCLKSY
+919 VELNNTWVCLESY

-943 ITCKSENA
+943 ITCSKNDWA

-975 ITHKDGFSGCGIY
+975 ITHEDGLYGCGIY

-1003 THDQDGGVQVAG
+1003 THLQQGSVQVTG
-1015 KFYMNGGSI
+1015 GTFTMNGGSI

-1036 GGEFYM
+1036 GGKFYM

-1055 GVYVDRGEFTMSGGK
+1055 GVYVNGGEFTMSGGK
-1070 ITQNISTHYSGGVYV
+1070 ITQNISKHYSGGVYV

-1108 VYVGQIGTFT
+1108 VYVGQSGTFT

-1125 GNTNSAANG
+1125 KNKYTAENGG
-1134 GSGVYLEYDGGTFNM
+1134 GSGVYLEYEGGTFNM

-1194 GGVHVADGG
+1194 GGVYVADGS
-1203 EFTMSGGEITGNT
+1203 EFTMSGGEITENT
-1216 NGAADGGGGVYVASR
+1216 NGAADGGGGVYVAGN
-1231 GEFTMKGG
+1231 GEFIMNSGE
-1239 QITGNTNSAE
+1239 ITGNTNSAAN
-1249 DGGGGVYVGQFGTF
+1249 GGGGVYVGQFGEF
-1263 TMTGGTITGNNT
+1263 TMNGGTITGNNT
-1275 SATDNSSAGGIFMN
+1275 SATDDSSAGGVYMD
-1289 GTITVSGAAKI
+1289 GTFTVSGAAKI

-1311 SVYVKDAGTAS
+1311 SVYVKGTGTAS

-1330 SRLITIGEGLTQA
+1330 SRFITIGEGLTQA
-1343 ARIGVSI
+1343 AQIGVSI
-1350 GGLPTTAGG
+1350 GELPTTAGG

-1364 NGATND
+1364 SGATDD
-1370 QLEYTKIFTLDLEP
+1370 QLSYKEIFTLDLE
-1384 ADPYYSV
+1384 ASDPYYSI
-1391 IRNEDNNLF
+1391 IRDSEYECLY
-1400 IRKHKHNWS
+1400 IHRHKHDWK
-1409 YSASGETITV
+1409 YSASGATITAK
-1419 NCTAENCPIKD
+1419 CEAADCPIKD
-1430 GKGGSITIVAPENL
+1430 GDGGSITIVAPKDL
-1444 IYDRNAKSAELDK
+1444 IYDREAKKAGFVNRLSAEV
-1457 KLSTEF
+1457 
-1463 DGVITTTIS
+1463 GV
-1472 YTAESGETF
+1472 
-1481 DSGHP
+1481 D
-1486 PVDAGTYTAS
+1486 
-1496 IDLEDRGVHLSFDSP
+1496 EDRIAIDYAAGSVSDNTPLDPGDLPGNAGSYIASFRLFDLAKGGYSDP
-1511 AAVKYTIQKAEL
+1511 ASVEYTIQKAEIK
-1523 TADDFY
+1523 ADDFY
-1529 FNIDDPK
+1529 FNINDPK

-1546 ELTED
+1546 ELTEA
-1551 NFGCKYFNTGDIT
+1551 NFGFRFFDTVEIT
-1564 VRYLD
+1564 VKYYAD
-1569 ANGAEVAPRN
+1569 GSAVVPAPRN
-1579 VGTYTFAIDVTES
+1579 VGTYTFAIDATEG
-1592 KNYEAAP
+1592 KNYKAAT
-1599 NLTAQGWTFTITKA
+1599 NLMADTWTFTITKA
-1613 KGGDLGEGKFQ
+1613 EGRELEECKFQ
-1624 RKYIDRT
+1624 RRYNDRT
-1631 EKTYTPAYGLPDG
+1631 EKTYPLIYDLPDG

-1656 TGSAAVGSYTID
+1656 TGSAKVGSYDID
-1668 SATGAITY
+1668 PDTGAITY
-1676 KLTDGGIGD
+1676 MLTDGQIKD
-1685 TVSWEVMISS
+1685 TVSWTVTISS
-1695 DNYENF
+1695 DNYEDF
-1701 TKKLTLTLTDKDS
+1701 TKKLTLTLTEKDS

-1745 TYSIDKDKSMGD
+1745 TYTIDESSTGE

-1767 PLKVGSVFV
+1767 PVKVGSVFV
-1776 KATKAGDDNYFA
+1776 KATKAENDDYYE
-1788 ISSELVE
+1788 ISSELFE
-1795 VTITKAVTT
+1795 ITITQAATT

-1819 ADAGLTPDGST
+1819 ADASLTLDGST
-1830 LSPVAG
+1830 LSPAAG
-1836 TLEWVDEEG
+1836 TLEWVDDAG

-1854 KVNTTY
+1854 KVNTEYT
-1860 RWRFTPEGDNYKTLT
+1860 WRFTPEGGNHKTLT
-1875 GEVELY
+1875 GKVELY
-1881 HVDAPA
+1881 HVDAPT
-1887 ISAQPVNASV
+1887 ISTQPVNASV
-1897 KAGERAVFEVTATG
+1897 KTGERAVFEVAATG
-1911 TDLTYQWKIN
+1911 TDLKYQWKIN
-1921 RNDGRGFGNITGADS
+1921 RNDGNGFVNISGADS

-1957 SNAAGSVTTDT
+1957 SNAAGTVTTDT
-1968 VTLTVTVQYDI
+1968 VTLTVTVEYEI
-1979 LAGADSSWTENTD
+1979 LDGAGSSWTENTD

-2000 GAIDKFLRVLVDGN
+2000 GAISKFLRVLVDGN
-2014 EIASDNYTVTE
+2014 EISSDNYTVTE

-2031 LKLEYLKTLSEGS
+2031 FKPEFLKTLPEGS
-2044 HSFEIVWT
+2044 HTFELVWT
-2052 DGTARTSFTIA
+2052 DGTASTNFTVA

-2069 NGGNNNGNNNN
+2069 NGGNNNNGNNN
-2080 NDSNN
+2080 SNN
-2085 NNAGSGANTTDTTIK
+2085 NSNNDGSSNNVGSGVNTTDTTVK
-2100 APQTGDTSKDALWIV
+2100 APKTGDTMSDTLWIV
-2115 LLVVAS
+2115 LLAVAS
-2121 IAGLSGFAEI
+2121 VAGAAEVFAI
-2131 LVRRKKSDCK
+2131 RRKKNRK

>member
-1 MKKRVLSLFMAL
+1 MKKRVLSLLMAL

-116 AMNAPALVALQAG
+116 AMNASALVAVQDDG
-129 EHTDHFIC
+129 VHTDHFIC

-142 HGDESHKLPTGSS
+142 HGDESHKLPTG
-155 SAWTGV
+155 AWTPIENESQLVWNMKAGNYYLA
-161 DDLSKITTAGYY
+161 DDLV
-173 YLTQNVTLKTSWEP
+173 LTKQWSISSNS
-187 ANNNIVLCLNGYN
+187 IVLCLNGHSIKMN
-200 ITMEATDSVIYVHY
+200 TNDTAISV
-214 GYTFTLCDCQSKGT
+214 GSAGTFTLCDCKGNGT
-228 ITHSKN
+228 ITHGKQA
-234 SDGTTYT
+234 DGTTAYT
-241 GTGVVVGDGG
+241 GTGVAVSSGG
-251 KFNMYGG
+251 K
-258 IITENIAPNEG
+258 
-269 GGVRVSTYSTFN
+269 FN
-281 MYGGTITGNSAPTG
+281 MYGGTITGNTLG
-295 GGGVYVYRSEFNMY
+295 DYGEGGGVHVEYAGTFNMYGGTVTENSAPSGGGVSVERNGTFNMY
-309 GGTISYNTIGK
+309 GGTISNNTAGV

-325 VYVYTAGT
+325 VYVYINGK
-333 FTMSNGSISNNEA
+333 FTMSNGSISNNMT
-346 NDCSGGGVYVYDDA
+346 DSGYGGGVYVYDDY

-366 TMTGGEINNNTSSQG
+366 TMTGGIINNNTSSQG

-393 GSAFIMEGGS
+393 GSTFIMEGGL
-403 ITQNTA
+403 ITGNTTTKA
-409 TYTRGDNAGGGV
+409 GSQVGGGV
-421 YVTEGS
+421 YVVEGS
-427 SFKVSGDVKISGNTG
+427 NFTVSGDVQIKENKNNAGET
-442 NGTVNNVYLPTN
+442 NNVYLPTT
-454 YHNTVTITI
+454 YDKPVTITV
-463 ADELGDKASIGVT
+463 ANKLDSNASIGVT
-476 MDVQPNEGSPLTFA
+476 MCTTPREGKPLTFA
-490 TVGEGCQLTDDVA
+490 TAGEGCVLSDDDA
-503 AAHFISDQGYFPY
+503 ARFTSDQGCYPY
-516 RMDGENEVKMFRHEL
+516 RMDDENEVKMFVYMP
-531 QKRPICGEEV
+531 QKHPICGEV
-541 CPHNPKH
+541 CTHNGEH
-548 PDVIWIGVSKL
+548 TDLIWIGISQL
-559 SNIVEPDKY
+559 RNIEGDG
-568 SNYYLVGNFTGKG
+568 NYYLVYDTATG
-581 EALSDS
+581 ALEGLPS
-587 YNVNLCLHGYTYSG
+587 YNINLCLNGKTITNMVSFGKGDKKLSYA
-601 GIRFQSRNYT
+601 
-611 LCDCKGTGKITG
+611 LCDCQETPGKITG
-623 SSTQYGIQLIS
+623 STKSDGGIWLGYGAT
-634 GGRLDMYGGKI
+634 LDMYGGKI
-645 TGNTTVGAHVE
+645 TGNNTVGVYVD
-656 NGTFNMY
+656 NGTFNMH
-663 GGEITENY
+663 GGEITDNH
-671 YTGADG
+671 YTGIDG
-677 GNIDSIGGGA
+677 GNTGSITSIYGEGA

-693 VDENGTFNMSG
+693 VDENGMFNMSG

-722 GYYGAAGVYVNGGT
+722 GNYGAAGVYVNGGT

-828 INVVGE
+828 IVEGD

-841 TGSYSL
+841 KDYTL
-847 TKADV
+847 TEDDKNA
-852 STFSSDA
+852 FSSDDS
-859 GIPADFEDG
+859 IPAVLEGG
-868 KIIFRKGVHKHYI
+868 KIILQNGVHSHSI
-881 CGKEGCSD
+881 CNETNCSD
-889 SHSHGTDKKWTAIST
+889 GHVAKKWKAISA
-904 LSEINGAGY
+904 LSEINGSGS
-913 YFLTDN
+913 YFLKND
-919 VELNNTWVCLKSY
+919 VSLEKTWKCQY
-932 NNVELCLNGKT
+932 ADVELCLNGKT
-943 ITCKSENA
+943 ITCRYGLDL
-951 AISVAIGAS
+951 ITVASNAS
-960 LVITDCADKPESIGK
+960 LTITDCQTTLGK
-975 ITHKDGFSGCGIY
+975 ITHEDGATGACGIM
-988 VAGSLTLWNGSITGN
+988 VEGSLTLWNGSITKN
-1003 THDQDGGVQVAG
+1003 THTQKGGVHVAAAGTFTMNGGFITENATDGGVHVA
-1015 KFYMNGGSI
+1015 
-1024 TGNTTN
+1024 
-1030 GGVQVA
+1030 A
-1036 GGEFYM
+1036 GGTFNM
-1042 NGGEITLNTDGYG
+1042 HGGFITKND
-1055 GVYVDRGEFTMSGGK
+1055 DS
-1070 ITQNISTHYSGGVYV
+1070 HGGVYV
-1085 KSGTFTMNE
+1085 KGTFNMDGGDIAQNRYNVPDEACGGGVYVEGGVFNMDDGNITENEGAYGGGVFVGMSGTFTMK
-1094 GGEITGNTGKNGGG
+1094 GGEITQNKYTHANG
-1108 VYVGQIGTFT
+1108 
-1118 MTGGKIT
+1118 
-1125 GNTNSAANG
+1125 G
-1134 GSGVYLEYDGGTFNM
+1134 GSGVYVSNSSTFNM
-1149 DGGEI
+1149 HGGEI

-1159 SAASGGG
+1159 STANGVG
-1166 GVYVNHLSTFKMT
+1166 GVYVSYGSTFNMT
-1179 NGKITGNTNSAADGG
+1179 NGKITGNTNNAANGG
-1194 GGVHVADGG
+1194 GGVHVVGTFAMDGG
-1203 EFTMSGGEITGNT
+1203 
-1216 NGAADGGGGVYVASR
+1216 
-1231 GEFTMKGG
+1231 K
-1239 QITGNTNSAE
+1239 ITGNTNSAE
-1249 DGGGGVYVGQFGTF
+1249 DGGGGVYVSQFGTF
-1263 TMTGGTITGNNT
+1263 TMNGGTITGNNT
-1275 SATDNSSAGGIFMN
+1275 SATDDSSAGGVLMN
-1289 GTITVSGAAKI
+1289 GTFNLSGAAKI

-1322 NVYLHNER
+1322 NVYLHNEWP
-1330 SRLITIGEGLTQA
+1330 RLITIGEGLTQA
-1343 ARIGVSI
+1343 AQIGVSI

-1391 IRNEDNNLF
+1391 IRNEYNNLF
-1400 IRKHKHNWS
+1400 IRKHKHDWS
-1409 YSASGETITV
+1409 YSASGATITV

-1444 IYDRNAKSAELDK
+1444 IYDRNAKSATLDK

-1536 WDLVYSGADK
+1536 CDLVYSGADK

-1592 KNYEAAP
+1592 KNYEVAP
-1599 NLTAQGWTFTITKA
+1599 NLTAHGWTFTITKA

-1631 EKTYTPAYGLPDG
+1631 EKIYTPAYGLPDG

-1656 TGSAAVGSYTID
+1656 TGSAAVGAYTID

-1685 TVSWEVMISS
+1685 TVSWEVTISS
-1695 DNYENF
+1695 DNYEKF

-1734 GTTGGSGTGAV
+1734 GTNGGSGTGAV
-1745 TYSIDKDKSMGD
+1745 TYSIGAGSTGE

-1767 PLKVGSVFV
+1767 PVRVGSVFV

-1795 VTITKAVTT
+1795 VTITQAVTT
-1804 GEPKYAKITTDGKTL
+1804 GEPKYTKITTDGKTL

-1845 KVLSGDTEV
+1845 KALSGDTEV

-1860 RWRFTPEGDNYKTLT
+1860 KWRFTPEGGNYKTLT

-1897 KAGERAVFEVTATG
+1897 KAEERAVFEVTATG

-1921 RNDGRGFGNITGADS
+1921 RNDGKGFVNITGADS

-2080 NDSNN
+2080 NNSNNDSNN

>member
-1 MKKRVLSLFMAL
+1 MKKRVLILFMAL

-43 TVSGNDVSGGDTGD
+43 AVSGNDVSGGDAGD

-69 NALPD
+69 DALPD
-74 EVTAENADEVETL
+74 EVTAENMDEVEAL

-116 AMNAPALVALQAG
+116 AMNAPALVAEQAG

-309 GGTISYNTIGK
+309 DGTISSNISTSTGS

-325 VYVYTAGT
+325 VYVDTAGK
-333 FTMSNGSISNNEA
+333 FTMSNGSISYNEA
-346 NDCSGGGVYVYDDA
+346 NGCYGGGVYVYDSD

-366 TMTGGEINNNTSSQG
+366 TMTGGIINNNTSSQG

-393 GSAFIMEGGS
+393 GSTFIMEGGS

-409 TYTRGDNAGGGV
+409 NYTGNGAGGGV
-421 YVTEGS
+421 YVVEGS
-427 SFKVSGDVKISGNTG
+427 NFTVSGDVQIKENKNNAGET
-442 NGTVNNVYLPTN
+442 NNVYLPTT
-454 YHNTVTITI
+454 YDKPVTITV
-463 ADELGDKASIGVT
+463 ANKLDSNASIGVT
-476 MDVQPNEGSPLTFA
+476 MCTTPREGKPLTFA
-490 TVGEGCQLTDDVA
+490 TAGKGCVLGDDDA
-503 AAHFISDQGYFPY
+503 ARFTSDQGCKPY
-516 RMDGENEVKMFRHEL
+516 RMDDENEVKMFVYMP
-531 QKRPICGEEV
+531 QKHPICGEV
-541 CPHNPKH
+541 CTHNGEH
-548 PDVIWIGVSKL
+548 TDLIWIGVSQL
-559 SNIVEPDKY
+559 RNIEGDG
-568 SNYYLVGNFTGKG
+568 SYYLVKDIKFG
-581 EALSDS
+581 EDRETAIPS
-587 YNVNLCLHGYTYSG
+587 YNINLCLNGHKIKNGVLGLGRSSEKLSYA
-601 GIRFQSRNYT
+601 
-611 LCDCKGTGKITG
+611 LCDCGGEGTITG
-623 SSTQYGIQLIS
+623 STKSDGGIWLGYGAT
-634 GGRLDMYGGKI
+634 LDMYGGKI
-645 TGNTTVGAHVE
+645 TGNNTVGVYVD
-656 NGTFNMY
+656 NGTFNMH
-663 GGEITENY
+663 GGEITDNH
-671 YTGADG
+671 YTGIDG
-677 GNIDSIGGGA
+677 GNTGSITSIYGEGA

-712 ATFNSNVSTS
+712 ATFTSNVSTS

-785 GNTKNIASSGI
+785 GNTKITADGSI

-828 INVVGE
+828 IVEGD

-841 TGSYSL
+841 KDYTL
-847 TKADV
+847 TEDDKNA
-852 STFSSDA
+852 FSSDDSISA
-859 GIPADFEDG
+859 VLEGG
-868 KIIFRKGVHKHYI
+868 KIILQNGVHSHSI
-881 CGKEGCSD
+881 CNETNCSD
-889 SHSHGTDKKWTAIST
+889 GHVAKKWKAISA
-904 LSEINGAGY
+904 LSEINGSGS
-913 YFLTDN
+913 YFLKND
-919 VELNNTWVCLKSY
+919 VSLEKTWKCQY
-932 NNVELCLNGKT
+932 ADVELCLNGKT
-943 ITCKSENA
+943 ITCRYGLDL
-951 AISVAIGAS
+951 ITVASNAS
-960 LVITDCADKPESIGK
+960 LTITDCQTTLGK
-975 ITHKDGFSGCGIY
+975 ITHEDGATGACGIM
-988 VAGSLTLWNGSITGN
+988 VEGSLTLWNGSITKN
-1003 THDQDGGVQVAG
+1003 THTQKGGVHVAAGGTFTMNGGSITENATDGGVQVAT
-1015 KFYMNGGSI
+1015 GGTFNMRGGFI
-1024 TGNTTN
+1024 TKN
-1030 GGVQVA
+1030 
-1036 GGEFYM
+1036 
-1042 NGGEITLNTDGYG
+1042 D
-1055 GVYVDRGEFTMSGGK
+1055 DS
-1070 ITQNISTHYSGGVYV
+1070 HGGVYV
-1085 KSGTFTMNE
+1085 KGTFNMYGGDIAQNKYNVPDQACGGGVYVEGGVFTMNNGNITENEGAYGGGVFVGMSGTFTMK
-1094 GGEITGNTGKNGGG
+1094 GGEITKNKYTHANGVGG
-1108 VYVGQIGTFT
+1108 VYVSYGSTFN
-1118 MTGGKIT
+1118 MTNGKIT

-1134 GSGVYLEYDGGTFNM
+1134 GGGVRVVGTFTM

-1159 SAASGGG
+1159 SAANGGG
-1166 GVYVNHLSTFKMT
+1166 GVYVAAD
-1179 NGKITGNTNSAADGG
+1179 GKFIMNSGEITGNTNSA
-1194 GGVHVADGG
+1194 
-1203 EFTMSGGEITGNT
+1203 EN
-1216 NGAADGGGGVYVASR
+1216 GGGGVYVASQ
-1231 GEFTMKGG
+1231 GGFTM
-1239 QITGNTNSAE
+1239 N
-1249 DGGGGVYVGQFGTF
+1249 
-1263 TMTGGTITGNNT
+1263 GGTITGNNT
-1275 SATDNSSAGGIFMN
+1275 SATDDSSAGGVFMN
-1289 GTITVSGAAKI
+1289 GTFNLSGAAKI

-1430 GKGGSITIVAPENL
+1430 GNGGSITIVAPENL

-1472 YTAESGETF
+1472 YTTESGETF

-1579 VGTYTFAIDVTES
+1579 VGTYTFAIDVTGS

-1644 EKWTYSISAPTV
+1644 EKWTYSISTPTV
-1656 TGSAAVGSYTID
+1656 TGSAKVGSYDID
-1668 SATGAITY
+1668 PATGAITY

-1685 TVSWEVMISS
+1685 TVSWEVTISS

-1745 TYSIDKDKSMGD
+1745 TYSIGAGSTGE

-1767 PLKVGSVFV
+1767 PVRVGSVFV
-1776 KATKAGDDNYFA
+1776 KATKAGDTDYYE
-1788 ISSELVE
+1788 ISSELFE
-1795 VTITKAVTT
+1795 ITITQAATT

-1819 ADAGLTPDGST
+1819 ADAGLTLDGST
-1830 LSPVAG
+1830 LSPAAG

-1845 KVLSGDTEV
+1845 KVLSGDTGV

-1860 RWRFTPEGDNYKTLT
+1860 KWRFTPEGGNYKTLT

-1921 RNDGRGFGNITGADS
+1921 RNDGNGFVNITGADS
-1936 ASYTSGITDTDC
+1936 ASYMSGVTDTDC
-1948 NGFQYYCVI
+1948 NGFQYYCVV

-1979 LAGADSSWTENTD
+1979 LDGADSSWTENED

-2000 GAIDKFLRVLVDGN
+2000 GAIDKFLRVLVDGK

-2031 LKLEYLKTLSEGS
+2031 LKAEYLKTLPEGS

-2052 DGTARTSFTIA
+2052 DGTASTNFTVA

-2069 NGGNNNGNNNN
+2069 NGGNNNNGNNNSNNNSN
-2080 NDSNN
+2080 NDGSS
-2085 NNAGSGANTTDTTIK
+2085 NNAGSNADATDTTIK
-2100 APQTGDTSKDALWIV
+2100 APKTGDTSNDALWVV
-2115 LLVVAS
+2115 LLAVAS
-2121 IAGLSGFAEI
+2121 VAGLSGFAEI

>member
-43 TVSGNDVSGGDTGD
+43 AVSGNDVSGGDAGD
-57 ANADVQDAQALI
+57 ANADVQDAVQAVQALI
-69 NALPD
+69 DALPD
-74 EVTAENADEVETL
+74 EVTAENMDEVEAL
-87 LGAIDEA
+87 LRAIDEA
-94 MAKLTDEQAA
+94 MAKLTDERAA
-104 GLDMTRWENICN
+104 GLNMARWENICN
-116 AMNAPALVALQAG
+116 AMNAPALVVVQAG

-142 HGDESHKLPTGSS
+142 HGDESHKLPTG
-155 SAWTGV
+155 AWTAINSADELKYGMQ
-161 DDLSKITTAGYY
+161 AGNY
-173 YLTQNVTLKTSWEP
+173 YL
-187 ANNNIVLCLNGYN
+187 NNDIELTKQWPINNSIVLCLNGHSIKMN
-200 ITMEATDSVIYVHY
+200 TNDTAISV
-214 GYTFTLCDCQSKGT
+214 GAGGTFTLCDCKGNGT
-228 ITHSKN
+228 ITHGKQA
-234 SDGTTYT
+234 DGTTTYT
-241 GTGVVVGDGG
+241 GTGVSVSSGG
-251 KFNMYGG
+251 K
-258 IITENIAPNEG
+258 
-269 GGVRVSTYSTFN
+269 FN
-281 MYGGTITGNSAPTG
+281 MYGGTITGNTLG
-295 GGGVYVYRSEFNMY
+295 DYGEGGGVHVEYAGTFNMY
-309 GGTISYNTIGK
+309 GGTISNNTAGV

-325 VYVYTAGT
+325 VYVYINGK
-333 FTMSNGSISNNEA
+333 FTMSNGSISYNEA
-346 NDCSGGGVYVYDDA
+346 NGCSGGGVYVYDSD

-366 TMTGGEINNNTSSQG
+366 TMTGGIINNNTSSQG
-381 GGVYLEKVSEGS
+381 GGVYLEKVLEGS
-393 GSAFIMEGGS
+393 GSTFIMEGGL
-403 ITQNTA
+403 ITGNTTTKA
-409 TYTRGDNAGGGV
+409 GSQVGGGV
-421 YVTEGS
+421 YVVEGS
-427 SFKVSGDVKISGNTG
+427 NFTVSGDVQIKENKNNAGET
-442 NGTVNNVYLPTN
+442 NNVYLPTT
-454 YHNTVTITI
+454 YDKPVTITV
-463 ADELGDKASIGVT
+463 ANKLDSNASIGVT
-476 MDVQPNEGSPLTFA
+476 MCTTPREGKPLTFA
-490 TVGEGCQLTDDVA
+490 TVGEGCPLTDDVA
-503 AAHFISDQGYFPY
+503 AHFTSDQEYFPY
-516 RMDGENEVKMFRHEL
+516 RMDGENEVKMFRREL
-531 QKRPICGEEV
+531 QKHPICGEEV
-541 CPHNPKH
+541 CPHTPKH
-548 PDVIWIGVSKL
+548 PDVIWLGVSKL
-559 SNIVEPDKY
+559 SNIEEEDKY
-568 SNYYLVGNFTGKG
+568 SNYYLVGDFTGEG
-581 EALSDS
+581 EALSNS

-611 LCDCKGTGKITG
+611 LCDCKSTGKITG
-623 SSTQYGIQLIS
+623 SSTQYGIQLTL
-634 GGRLDMYGGKI
+634 GGHLDMYGGKI
-645 TGNTTVGAHVE
+645 TGNTTVGVHVDD
-656 NGTFNMY
+656 GTFNMY
-663 GGEITENY
+663 GGEITENH
-671 YTGADG
+671 YTGVDG

-693 VDENGTFNMSG
+693 VDESGTFNMSG
-704 NAKVSNNT
+704 NARVSDNT
-712 ATFNSNVSTS
+712 ATFNSQGGTS
-722 GYYGAAGVYVNGGT
+722 GGYYGAAGVYVNGGK

-746 GNKLTTEGINESNNN
+746 GNTLTDNVSGSPNN

-771 ESSNVTVGGNVKIT
+771 EGSNVTVGGNVTIT
-785 GNTKNIASSGI
+785 GNKKGSAD
-796 SSNVC
+796 SNVC

-807 IKVDKAL
+807 IKVSGTLKENA
-814 TAGSNS
+814 

-834 EAVIAEG
+834 EEVIAEG

-1003 THDQDGGVQVAG
+1003 THLQQGSVQVAG
-1015 KFYMNGGSI
+1015 GTFTMNGGSI

-1036 GGEFYM
+1036 GGKFYM

-1055 GVYVDRGEFTMSGGK
+1055 GVYVNGGEFTMSGGK

-1166 GVYVNHLSTFKMT
+1166 GVYVNHLSTFNMT
-1179 NGKITGNTNSAADGG
+1179 NGKITGNTNNAANGG
-1194 GGVHVADGG
+1194 GGVRVVGT
-1203 EFTMSGGEITGNT
+1203 FTMDGGEITGNT
-1216 NGAADGGGGVYVASR
+1216 NSAANGGGGVYVAAD
-1231 GEFTMKGG
+1231 GKFIM
-1239 QITGNTNSAE
+1239 NS
-1249 DGGGGVYVGQFGTF
+1249 
-1263 TMTGGTITGNNT
+1263 GTITENNT
-1275 SATDNSSAGGIFMN
+1275 SATDDSGAGGVYMD
-1289 GTITVSGAAKI
+1289 GTFTVSGEAQI
-1300 IDNWKG
+1300 INNWKNG
-1306 GTQAG
+1306 EN
-1311 SVYVKDAGTAS
+1311 GTAS
-1322 NVYLHNER
+1322 NVYLHNEWPR
-1330 SRLITIGEGLTQA
+1330 FITIGEGLTQA

-1350 GGLPTTAGG
+1350 GELPTTAGG

-1364 NGATND
+1364 SGATDD
-1370 QLEYTKIFTLDLEP
+1370 QLNYKEIFTLDLE
-1384 ADPYYSV
+1384 ASDPYYPYYSI
-1391 IRNEDNNLF
+1391 IRDSEYECLY
-1400 IRKHKHNWS
+1400 IHRHKHDWK
-1409 YSASGETITV
+1409 YSASGATITAK
-1419 NCTAENCPIKD
+1419 CEAADCPIKD
-1430 GKGGSITIVAPENL
+1430 GDGGSITIVAPKDL
-1444 IYDRNAKSAELDK
+1444 IYDREAKKAGFVNRLSAEV
-1457 KLSTEF
+1457 
-1463 DGVITTTIS
+1463 GV
-1472 YTAESGETF
+1472 
-1481 DSGHP
+1481 D
-1486 PVDAGTYTAS
+1486 
-1496 IDLEDRGVHLSFDSP
+1496 EDRIAIDYAAGSVSDNTPLDPGDLPGNAGSYIASFRLFDLAKGGYSDP
-1511 AAVKYTIQKAEL
+1511 ASVEYTIQKAEIK
-1523 TADDFY
+1523 ADDFY
-1529 FNIDDPK
+1529 FNINDPK

-1546 ELTED
+1546 ELTEA
-1551 NFGCKYFNTGDIT
+1551 NFGFRFFDTVEIT
-1564 VRYLD
+1564 VKYYAD
-1569 ANGAEVAPRN
+1569 GSAVVPAPRN
-1579 VGTYTFAIDVTES
+1579 VGTYTFAIDATEG
-1592 KNYEAAP
+1592 KNYKAAT
-1599 NLTAQGWTFTITKA
+1599 NLTADTWTFTITKA
-1613 KGGDLGEGKFQ
+1613 EGRELEECKFQ
-1624 RKYIDRT
+1624 RRYNDRT
-1631 EKTYTPAYGLPDG
+1631 EKTYPLVYDLPDG

-1656 TGSAAVGSYTID
+1656 TGSAKVGSYDID
-1668 SATGAITY
+1668 PDTGAITY
-1676 KLTDGGIGD
+1676 MLTDGQIKD
-1685 TVSWEVMISS
+1685 TVSWTVTISS
-1695 DNYENF
+1695 DNYEDF
-1701 TKKLTLTLTDKDS
+1701 TKKLTLTLTEKDS

-1745 TYSIDKDKSMGD
+1745 TYTIDESSTGE

-1767 PLKVGSVFV
+1767 PVKVGSVFV
-1776 KATKAGDDNYFA
+1776 KATKAGDTDYYE
-1788 ISSELVE
+1788 ISSELFE
-1795 VTITKAVTT
+1795 ITITQAATT

-1819 ADAGLTPDGST
+1819 ADAGLTLDGST
-1830 LSPVAG
+1830 LSPAAG

-1845 KVLSGDTEV
+1845 KVLSGDTGV

-1860 RWRFTPEGDNYKTLT
+1860 KWRFTPEGGNYKTLT

-1897 KAGERAVFEVTATG
+1897 KTGERAAFEVTATG
-1911 TDLTYQWKIN
+1911 TDLKYQWKIN
-1921 RNDGRGFGNITGADS
+1921 RNDGNGFVDISGASS
-1936 ASYTSGITDTDC
+1936 ASYTSGVTDTDC
-1948 NGFQYYCVI
+1948 NGFQYYCVV

-1979 LAGADSSWTENTD
+1979 LDGADSSWTENED

-2000 GAIDKFLRVLVDGN
+2000 GAIDKFLRVLVDGK

-2031 LKLEYLKTLSEGS
+2031 LKAEYLKTLPEGS

-2052 DGTARTSFTIA
+2052 DGTASTNFAVA

-2069 NGGNNNGNNNN
+2069 NGGNNNSN
-2080 NDSNN
+2080 NDGSS
-2085 NNAGSGANTTDTTIK
+2085 NNAGSNADATDTTIK
-2100 APQTGDTSKDALWIV
+2100 APKTGDTSNDALWVV
-2115 LLVVAS
+2115 LLAVAS
-2121 IAGLSGFAEI
+2121 VAGLSGFAEI